1 MAKYVATTESDITVS
16 VKDAGLASTLS
27 ETKKSFDQ
35 YVKDQ
40 EKKQKELDQAQ
51 KDRDQKL
58 ERFQGQV
65 QGILPQLH
73 TAFTNINQA
82 VSSLNQR
89 LKLLEQNQTQHEE
102 LLKNTADTLK
112 DVGDASKKEG
122 GDGNFPQERPSDA
135 GQQPPLPTQTPQAQP
150 VPQAP
155 EAPRPAVQTSPTDAS
170 HTPEGTKSSKA
181 STLAA
186 EAQGSTNYDQG
197 SNPNTGEGDQ
207 GQRAQD
213 LQDALKNS
221 VAVKILE
228 SIRDFLVSSM
238 DKFEKFNDELRRTYH
253 VNGETSA
260 KIMDAT
266 LGARTAVTDSLG
278 IHQTVSDSIKAIK
291 DQVLK
296 NGVNATH
303 LADSTNALV
312 TGLDKFGVSVNR
324 ETLLAL
330 DNMKMGEASQ
340 RKMLEQIMAAQ
351 SGENTI
357 RTDTAKLS
365 QDFEKIV
372 SLAQTSMK
380 TGDET
385 AGMVSKF
392 TKDVQQMVNMGM
404 DQQRAQNLAF
414 ADLKTSLG
422 YYGGQGQDQMWK
434 NMAGFLSSAGVDV
447 TGMSSKEMQKQL
459 SEIAST
465 NESVAKNMQA
475 YAMALQQ
482 KGDDASVKMAMS
494 LMNMTSGRQGH
505 NATVGEAQG
514 GQELPWTE
522 RIKDDISATIG
533 GALTGVTSFMWGVN
547 GEGTMQDIVKKGFT
561 MVILALNA
569 QSITKAFPQVGEWLE
584 TTAKG
589 TGALSKVSG
598 KLLEFTSKGL
608 PKIAAGIQ
616 AIAGPIAGILAAIG
630 AVYKIVDS
638 WRSWW
643 REKNGREEAESE
655 ARDKGK
661 ELAEARKEMER
672 AYQSGD
678 RKSYTKLKSRVDE
691 LEQAYDDSLGTVIR
705 AKKKENESLGE
716 GIGATGGGVGG
727 AVLGF
732 KWGSKFGGSGKTKLI
747 AGAVGALL
755 GALGFGAM
763 GSGIGSAVSDD
774 DTEENRDKIRAKY
787 YSSEGNIFTQEAV
800 THVGEGNKTEAILP
814 ATKPERM
821 KALADQVKDR
831 SDIPEVS
838 REAFSAMSDSLGKDK
853 KESDKEEKAYQTIS
867 DLVSWAASK
876 KGLNYE
882 LHGVKDP
889 YTGKKWEGFVCNEL
903 VWHGLDAVGYGNL
916 AKRFMYPISTIV
928 YGYPEDPSKYP
939 WPGLLQDP
947 DWVSVPQ
954 DQIKPGMFVFTGKP
968 GTFEGNKDSD
978 AKPTHV
984 GIASSSDHY
993 WNASGSAS
1001 IYSRKDPEGFLRTRT
1016 KNNGVQ
1022 NSAWRPNRF
1031 KLAGYF
1037 KSMFGNYT
1045 DSVNAPISEPP
1056 EFTETMGDVEGTAQD
1071 LTNTVTSTV
1080 TSLAQSEAT
1089 ASTNTGAVS
1098 GRKPSTVTSLAQ
1110 SEATASTNTGAV
1122 SGRKPSSFAEVVREL
1137 DETYKYFMDKPRQD
1151 MKLKQDL
1158 ILGILGAKR
1167 GNVLNPRELERLSR
1181 NVMAESQEVKVDGMP
1196 LQFATMREGFENYI
1210 RQLEKKYSVL
1220 GSMDA
1225 RMQLKYLTSVGEFSE
1240 TQSEAI
1246 SMQKSMKELSEQIRE
1261 LSNQVKSMNRD
1272 REVDRLRSSSMP
1284 MQSRIFA

>member
-16 VKDAGLASTLS
+16 VKDADLASTLS

-89 LKLLEQNQTQHEE
+89 LKFLEQNQTQHEE

-186 EAQGSTNYDQG
+186 EAQGSTNIDQG
-197 SNPNTGEGDQ
+197 PNPNTGEGNQ

-213 LQDALKNS
+213 LQDNS
-221 VAVKILE
+221 QIFIVAKILG
-228 SIRDFLVSSM
+228 SIRDFLVGSM

-266 LGARTAVTDSLG
+266 IGARTAVTDSLG

-296 NGVNATH
+296 NGVNATY

-385 AGMVSKF
+385 ADMVSKF

-533 GALTGVTSFMWGVN
+533 GALTGATSFMWGVS

-561 MVILALNA
+561 MVILALQA
-569 QSITKAFPQVGEWLE
+569 QMITKAFPMIGDWLE

-589 TGALSKVSG
+589 VGAVSQVSG

-661 ELAEARKEMER
+661 ELAEARKEMEK

-691 LEQAYDDSLGTVIR
+691 LEQAYDDSLGTVLR

-727 AVLGF
+727 AILGF

-747 AGAVGALL
+747 AGAVGALA

-763 GSGIGSAVSDD
+763 GSGIGSAVSDE
-774 DTEENRDKIRAKY
+774 DTAENRDAIRAKY
-787 YSSEGNIFTQEAV
+787 YSSEGNVFSQEAV
-800 THVGEGNKTEAILP
+800 THIGEGNKTEVVLP

-838 REAFSAMSDSLGKDK
+838 REAFIAMSNALRALKKEPDKKEPDKKEPDK
-853 KESDKEEKAYQTIS
+853 KESGKEEKPYQIVS
-867 DLVSWAASK
+867 DLVNWAASK

-903 VWHGLDAVGYGNL
+903 VWHGLDAIGYGKL

-928 YGYPEDPSKYP
+928 YGYPENPSKYP

-968 GTFEGNKDSD
+968 GAFEGNKDSD

-1001 IYSRKDPEGFLRTRT
+1001 IYSRSDPEGFLRTRT
-1016 KNNGVQ
+1016 KNNGVR
-1022 NSAWRPNRF
+1022 NSAWKPNRF

-1071 LTNTVTSTV
+1071 LTSTV

-1098 GRKPSTVTSLAQ
+1098 GRKPI
-1110 SEATASTNTGAV
+1110 NFG
-1122 SGRKPSSFAEVVREL
+1122 EVVREL
-1137 DETYKYFMDKPRQD
+1137 DETYKYFIDNPHRD
-1151 MKLKQDL
+1151 RKLKQDL

-1167 GNVLNPRELERLSR
+1167 GDVLNPRELERLSR
-1181 NVMAESQEVKVDGMP
+1181 NVMAESQEVQVNGTP

-1210 RQLEKKYSVL
+1210 RQLEEKYAVL

-1284 MQSRIFA
+1284 MQSKIFA

>member
-16 VKDAGLASTLS
+16 VKDADLASTLS

-82 VSSLNQR
+82 VNSLNQR
-89 LKLLEQNQTQHEE
+89 LKFLEQNQTQHEE

-186 EAQGSTNYDQG
+186 EAQGSTNIDQG
-197 SNPNTGEGDQ
+197 PNPNTGEGNQ

-213 LQDALKNS
+213 LQDNS
-221 VAVKILE
+221 QIFIVAKILE
-228 SIRDFLVSSM
+228 SIRDFMIRSM

-266 LGARTAVTDSLG
+266 IGARTAVTDSLG

-296 NGVNATH
+296 NGVNATY

-465 NESVAKNMQA
+465 NESVAKNIQA

-514 GQELPWTE
+514 GQEIPWTE

-533 GALTGVTSFMWGVN
+533 GALTGATSFLWGVN

-638 WRSWW
+638 WRGWW

-661 ELAEARKEMER
+661 ELAEARKEMEK

-732 KWGSKFGGSGKTKLI
+732 KLGSKFGGSGKTKLI
-747 AGAVGALL
+747 AGAAGALA

-763 GSGIGSAVSDD
+763 GSGIGSGVSDD

-831 SDIPEVS
+831 SDIPESS
-838 REAFSAMSDSLGKDK
+838 REAFSAMSDSLEKDK
-853 KESDKEEKAYQTIS
+853 KESDKEEKAYQVIS

-903 VWHGLDAVGYGNL
+903 VWHGLDAIGYGNL

-928 YGYPEDPSKYP
+928 YGYPENPSKYP

-1071 LTNTVTSTV
+1071 LTNTVINTV

-1089 ASTNTGAVS
+1089 A
-1098 GRKPSTVTSLAQ
+1098 P
-1110 SEATASTNTGAV
+1110 TNTGAV

-1210 RQLEKKYSVL
+1210 RQLEEKYSVL

-1284 MQSRIFA
+1284 MQSKIFA

>member
-16 VKDAGLASTLS
+16 VKDADLASTLS

-82 VSSLNQR
+82 VNSLNQR

-112 DVGDASKKEG
+112 DVEDASKKEG
-122 GDGNFPQERPSDA
+122 GDGNFPKERPSDA
-135 GQQPPLPTQTPQAQP
+135 GQQSPLPTQTPQAQP

-155 EAPRPAVQTSPTDAS
+155 EAPRPAAPAVHSSPTDAS

-186 EAQGSTNYDQG
+186 EAQGSTNVDQG
-197 SNPNTGEGDQ
+197 SNTNTGEGSQ

-278 IHQTVSDSIKAIK
+278 IHITVSDSIKAIK

-296 NGVNATH
+296 NGLNATH

-385 AGMVSKF
+385 ADMVSKF

-494 LMNMTSGRQGH
+494 LMNLTSGRQGH

-533 GALTGVTSFMWGVN
+533 GALTGAISFMWGVN

-608 PKIAAGIQ
+608 PKIATGLKAL
-616 AIAGPIAGILAAIG
+616 AGPLVGILAAIG

-638 WRSWW
+638 WKGWW
-643 REKNGREEAESE
+643 REKNGREEAENE

-661 ELAEARKEMER
+661 ELAEARKEMEK

-716 GIGATGGGVGG
+716 GIGATGGGLTG
-727 AVLGF
+727 AAVGF
-732 KWGSKFGGSGKTKLI
+732 KLGSKFGGTGKGKLI
-747 AGAVGALL
+747 AGALGALV
-755 GALGFGAM
+755 GALGFGAV
-763 GSGIGSAVSDD
+763 GGGIGSGVSDE

-800 THVGEGNKTEAILP
+800 THVGEGNKTEAVLP

-831 SDIPEVS
+831 SDIPESS

-867 DLVSWAASK
+867 DLVNWAASK

-903 VWHGLDAVGYGNL
+903 VWHGLDAIGYGKL

-928 YGYPEDPSKYP
+928 YGYPENPSKYP

-1001 IYSRKDPEGFLRTRT
+1001 IYSRNDPEGFLRTRT

-1022 NSAWRPNRF
+1022 NSAWKPNRF

-1071 LTNTVTSTV
+1071 IISLNPPESAASMNTGVVSGRK
-1080 TSLAQSEAT
+1080 EAT
-1089 ASTNTGAVS
+1089 ASTNTGVVS
-1098 GRKPSTVTSLAQ
+1098 GRKPS
-1110 SEATASTNTGAV
+1110 N
-1122 SGRKPSSFAEVVREL
+1122 FAEVIREL
-1137 DETYKYFMDKPRQD
+1137 DKTYKYFMDNPHRD
-1151 MKLKQDL
+1151 RRLKQDL

-1167 GNVLNPRELERLSR
+1167 GDVLNPIELERLSR

-1210 RQLEKKYSVL
+1210 RQLEEKYSVL

-1225 RMQLKYLTSVGEFSE
+1225 KTQLKYLTSIGEFSE

>member
-1 MAKYVATTESDITVS
+1 MAKYVATTESGITVS
-16 VKDAGLASTLS
+16 VKDADLASTLS

-82 VSSLNQR
+82 VNSLNQR

-122 GDGNFPQERPSDA
+122 GDGNFPQEQHSDA

-150 VPQAP
+150 APQAP

-186 EAQGSTNYDQG
+186 EAQGSTNVDQG

-266 LGARTAVTDSLG
+266 LGARTAVADSLE
-278 IHQTVSDSIKAIK
+278 IHMTVSDSIKAIK

-330 DNMKMGEASQ
+330 DNMKMGESSQ

-385 AGMVSKF
+385 ADMVSKF

-447 TGMSSKEMQKQL
+447 TGMSSKQMQKQL

-465 NESVAKNMQA
+465 NEAVAKNMQA

-589 TGALSKVSG
+589 TGAMSKVSG

-608 PKIAAGIQ
+608 PKIANGLKAL
-616 AIAGPIAGILAAIG
+616 AGPLVGILAAIG

-638 WRSWW
+638 WKGWW

-661 ELAEARKEMER
+661 ELAEARKEMEK

-678 RKSYTKLKSRVDE
+678 RKSYTKLQSRVDE
-691 LEQAYDDSLGTVIR
+691 LEQAYDESLGTVIR

-727 AVLGF
+727 AIIGF
-732 KWGSKFGGSGKTKLI
+732 RTASKFGGTGKGKLI
-747 AGAVGALL
+747 AGSVGALL

-763 GSGIGSAVSDD
+763 GSGIGSAVSDE

-787 YSSEGNIFTQEAV
+787 YSSEGNIFSQEAV
-800 THVGEGNKTEAILP
+800 THIGEGNKTEVVLP

-831 SDIPEVS
+831 SDIPESS
-838 REAFSAMSDSLGKDK
+838 REAFSAMSNALRAIK
-853 KESDKEEKAYQTIS
+853 KESDKEESDKKETAYQAIS
-867 DLVSWAASK
+867 ALVDWAASK

-903 VWHGLDAVGYGNL
+903 VWHGLDAIGYGKL

-1016 KNNGVQ
+1016 KNNGVR
-1022 NSAWRPNRF
+1022 NSAWKPNRF

-1056 EFTETMGDVEGTAQD
+1056 EFTETMGDEEASATPT
-1071 LTNTVTSTV
+1071 TNPV
-1080 TSLAQSEAT
+1080 TSLAQAEAT
-1089 ASTNTGAVS
+1089 ASMNTGEVS
-1098 GRKPSTVTSLAQ
+1098 KRKPI
-1110 SEATASTNTGAV
+1110 NFG
-1122 SGRKPSSFAEVVREL
+1122 EVVREL
-1137 DETYKYFMDKPRQD
+1137 DETYKYFIDNPHRD
-1151 MKLKQDL
+1151 GKLKQDL

-1167 GNVLNPRELERLSR
+1167 GDVLNPRELERLSR

-1210 RQLEKKYSVL
+1210 KQLEEKYAVL
-1220 GSMDA
+1220 ESMDA
-1225 RMQLKYLTSVGEFSE
+1225 RMQLKYLTSIGEFSDR
-1240 TQSEAI
+1240 QSEAI

-1272 REVDRLRSSSMP
+1272 REVDRLRSASIP
-1284 MQSRIFA
+1284 MQSKIFA

>member
-1 MAKYVATTESDITVS
+1 MAKYVATTESEITVS
-16 VKDAGLASTLS
+16 VKDADLASTLS

-40 EKKQKELDQAQ
+40 EKKQKKLDQAQ

-112 DVGDASKKEG
+112 DVEDASKKEG
-122 GDGNFPQERPSDA
+122 GDGNFPQEQQSNA
-135 GQQPPLPTQTPQAQP
+135 GQPPLPTQTPQAQP

-155 EAPRPAVQTSPTDAS
+155 EAPRPAVHSSPTDAS

-186 EAQGSTNYDQG
+186 EAQGSTNVDQG
-197 SNPNTGEGDQ
+197 SNTNTGEGDQ

-213 LQDALKNS
+213 LQDAIKNS

-296 NGVNATH
+296 NGLNATH

-385 AGMVSKF
+385 ANMVSKF

-533 GALTGVTSFMWGVN
+533 GALTGATSFMWGVG

-561 MVILALNA
+561 MVILALQA
-569 QSITKAFPQVGEWLE
+569 QAITKSFPQVGEWLE

-598 KLLEFTSKGL
+598 KLLEFTSKSL
-608 PKIAAGIQ
+608 PKIANGIL
-616 AIAGPIAGILAAIG
+616 AIAGPLVGILATIG
-630 AVYKIVDS
+630 TVSKMVDA
-638 WRSWW
+638 WKGWW
-643 REKNGREEAESE
+643 WDKNGREEAENG

-661 ELAEARKEMER
+661 ELAEARKEMEK

-691 LEQAYDDSLGTVIR
+691 LEQAYDESLGTVIR

-716 GIGATGGGVGG
+716 GIGATGGGLAG
-727 AVLGF
+727 AATGF
-732 KWGSKFGGSGKTKLI
+732 YLGSKFGGSLKTKVI

-755 GALGFGAM
+755 GAFGFGAM
-763 GSGIGSAVSDD
+763 GSGIGSGVSDE

-787 YSSEGNIFTQEAV
+787 YSSEGNVFSQEAV
-800 THVGEGNKTEAILP
+800 THIGEGNKTEVVLP

-821 KALADQVKDR
+821 KDLADQIKDR

-838 REAFSAMSDSLGKDK
+838 REAFSAMSNALRTLK
-853 KESDKEEKAYQTIS
+853 KESDKEESDKKSYKEEKSYQIIS

-903 VWHGLDAVGYGNL
+903 VWHGLDAIGYGKL

-928 YGYPEDPSKYP
+928 YGYPENPSKYP

-1022 NSAWRPNRF
+1022 NSAWKPNRF

-1056 EFTETMGDVEGTAQD
+1056 EFTETMGDVEGTAQE
-1071 LTNTVTSTV
+1071 LTSTV

-1098 GRKPSTVTSLAQ
+1098 GRKPI
-1110 SEATASTNTGAV
+1110 NFG
-1122 SGRKPSSFAEVVREL
+1122 EVIREL
-1137 DETYKYFMDKPRQD
+1137 DETYKYFMDNPRQD

-1210 RQLEKKYSVL
+1210 RQLEEKYSVL

-1240 TQSEAI
+1240 KQSEAI
-1246 SMQKSMKELSEQIRE
+1246 SMQKSMKELSDQIRE

>member
-16 VKDAGLASTLS
+16 VKDADLASTLS

-82 VSSLNQR
+82 VNSLNQR

-112 DVGDASKKEG
+112 DVEDASKKEG
-122 GDGNFPQERPSDA
+122 GDGNFPKERPSDA
-135 GQQPPLPTQTPQAQP
+135 GQQSPLPTQTPQAQP

-155 EAPRPAVQTSPTDAS
+155 EAPRPAAPAVHSSPTDAS

-186 EAQGSTNYDQG
+186 EAQGSTNVDQG
-197 SNPNTGEGDQ
+197 SNTNTGEGSQ

-278 IHQTVSDSIKAIK
+278 IHITVSDSIKAIK

-296 NGVNATH
+296 NGLNATH

-385 AGMVSKF
+385 ADMVSKF

-494 LMNMTSGRQGH
+494 LMNLTSGRQGH

-533 GALTGVTSFMWGVN
+533 GALTGAISFMWGVN

-608 PKIAAGIQ
+608 PKIATGLKAL
-616 AIAGPIAGILAAIG
+616 AGPLVGILAAIG

-638 WRSWW
+638 WKGWW
-643 REKNGREEAESE
+643 REKNGREEAENE

-661 ELAEARKEMER
+661 ELAEARKEMEK

-716 GIGATGGGVGG
+716 GIGATGGGLTG
-727 AVLGF
+727 AAAGF
-732 KWGSKFGGSGKTKLI
+732 KLGSKFGGTGKGKLI
-747 AGAVGALL
+747 AGALGALV

-763 GSGIGSAVSDD
+763 GGGIGSGVSDE

-800 THVGEGNKTEAILP
+800 THVGEGNKTEAVLP

-831 SDIPEVS
+831 SDIPESS

-867 DLVSWAASK
+867 DLVNWAASK

-903 VWHGLDAVGYGNL
+903 VWHGLDAIGYGKL

-928 YGYPEDPSKYP
+928 YGYPENPSKYP

-1001 IYSRKDPEGFLRTRT
+1001 IYSRNDPEGFLRTRT

-1022 NSAWRPNRF
+1022 NSAWKPNRF

-1071 LTNTVTSTV
+1071 IISLNPPESAASMNTGVVSGRK
-1080 TSLAQSEAT
+1080 EAT
-1089 ASTNTGAVS
+1089 ASTNTGVVS
-1098 GRKPSTVTSLAQ
+1098 GRKPS
-1110 SEATASTNTGAV
+1110 N
-1122 SGRKPSSFAEVVREL
+1122 FAEVIREL
-1137 DETYKYFMDKPRQD
+1137 DKTYKYFMDNPHRD
-1151 MKLKQDL
+1151 RRLKQDL

-1167 GNVLNPRELERLSR
+1167 GDVLNPIELERLSR

-1210 RQLEKKYSVL
+1210 RQLEEKYSVL

-1225 RMQLKYLTSVGEFSE
+1225 KTQLKYLTSVGEFSE

>member
-16 VKDAGLASTLS
+16 VKDADLASTLS

-82 VSSLNQR
+82 VNSLNQR

-122 GDGNFPQERPSDA
+122 GDGNFPKERPSDA
-135 GQQPPLPTQTPQAQP
+135 GQQSPLPTQTPQAQP

-155 EAPRPAVQTSPTDAS
+155 EAPRPAAPAVHSSPTDAS

-186 EAQGSTNYDQG
+186 EAQGSTNVDQG
-197 SNPNTGEGDQ
+197 SNTNTGEGSQ

-278 IHQTVSDSIKAIK
+278 IHITVSDSIKAIK

-296 NGVNATH
+296 NGLNATH

-385 AGMVSKF
+385 ADMVSKF
-392 TKDVQQMVNMGM
+392 TKDVQHMVNMGM

-494 LMNMTSGRQGH
+494 LRHMTSGRQGH

-533 GALTGVTSFMWGVN
+533 GALTGAISFMWGVN

-608 PKIAAGIQ
+608 PKIATGLKAL
-616 AIAGPIAGILAAIG
+616 AGPLVGILAAIG

-638 WRSWW
+638 WKGWW
-643 REKNGREEAESE
+643 REKNGREEAENE

-661 ELAEARKEMER
+661 ELAEARKEMEK

-716 GIGATGGGVGG
+716 GIGATGGGLTG
-727 AVLGF
+727 AAAGF
-732 KWGSKFGGSGKTKLI
+732 KLGSKFGGTGKGKLI
-747 AGAVGALL
+747 AGALGALV

-763 GSGIGSAVSDD
+763 GGGIGSGVSDE

-800 THVGEGNKTEAILP
+800 THVGEGNKTEAVLP

-831 SDIPEVS
+831 SDIPESS

-867 DLVSWAASK
+867 DLVNWAASK

-903 VWHGLDAVGYGNL
+903 VWHGLDAIGYGKL

-928 YGYPEDPSKYP
+928 YGYPENPSKYP

-1001 IYSRKDPEGFLRTRT
+1001 IYSRNDPEGFLRTRT

-1022 NSAWRPNRF
+1022 NSAWKPNRF

-1071 LTNTVTSTV
+1071 IISLNPPESAASMNTGVVSGRK
-1080 TSLAQSEAT
+1080 EAT
-1089 ASTNTGAVS
+1089 ASTNTGVVS
-1098 GRKPSTVTSLAQ
+1098 GRKPS
-1110 SEATASTNTGAV
+1110 N
-1122 SGRKPSSFAEVVREL
+1122 FAEIIREL
-1137 DETYKYFMDKPRQD
+1137 DKTYKYFMDNPHRD
-1151 MKLKQDL
+1151 RRLKQDL

-1167 GNVLNPRELERLSR
+1167 GDVLNPIELERLSR

-1210 RQLEKKYSVL
+1210 RQLEEKYSVL

-1225 RMQLKYLTSVGEFSE
+1225 KTQLKYLTSIGEFSE

>member
-16 VKDAGLASTLS
+16 VKDADLASTLS

-82 VSSLNQR
+82 VNSLNQR

-112 DVGDASKKEG
+112 DVEDASKKEG
-122 GDGNFPQERPSDA
+122 GDGNFPKERPSDA
-135 GQQPPLPTQTPQAQP
+135 GQQSPLPTQTPQAQP

-155 EAPRPAVQTSPTDAS
+155 EAPRPAAPAVHSSPTDAS

-186 EAQGSTNYDQG
+186 EAQGSTNVDQG
-197 SNPNTGEGDQ
+197 SNTNTGEGSQ

-278 IHQTVSDSIKAIK
+278 IHITVSDSIKAIK

-296 NGVNATH
+296 NGLNATH

-385 AGMVSKF
+385 ADMVSKF

-494 LMNMTSGRQGH
+494 LMNLTSGRQGH

-533 GALTGVTSFMWGVN
+533 GALTGAISFMWGVN

-608 PKIAAGIQ
+608 PKIATGLKAL
-616 AIAGPIAGILAAIG
+616 AGPLVGILAAIG

-638 WRSWW
+638 WKGWW
-643 REKNGREEAESE
+643 REKNGREEAENE

-661 ELAEARKEMER
+661 ELAEARKEMEK

-716 GIGATGGGVGG
+716 GIGATGGGLTG
-727 AVLGF
+727 AAAGF
-732 KWGSKFGGSGKTKLI
+732 KLGSKFGGTGKGKLI
-747 AGAVGALL
+747 AGALGALV
-755 GALGFGAM
+755 GALGFGAV
-763 GSGIGSAVSDD
+763 GGGIGSGVSDE

-800 THVGEGNKTEAILP
+800 THVGEGNKTEAVLP

-831 SDIPEVS
+831 SDIPESS

-867 DLVSWAASK
+867 DLVNWAASK

-903 VWHGLDAVGYGNL
+903 VWHGLDAIGYGKL

-928 YGYPEDPSKYP
+928 YGYPENPSKYP

-1001 IYSRKDPEGFLRTRT
+1001 IYSRNDPEGFLRTRT

-1022 NSAWRPNRF
+1022 NSAWKPNRF

-1071 LTNTVTSTV
+1071 IISLNPPESAASMNTGVVSGRK
-1080 TSLAQSEAT
+1080 EAT
-1089 ASTNTGAVS
+1089 ASTNTGVVS
-1098 GRKPSTVTSLAQ
+1098 GRK
-1110 SEATASTNTGAV
+1110 
-1122 SGRKPSSFAEVVREL
+1122 SSNFAEVVREL
-1137 DETYKYFMDKPRQD
+1137 DKTYKYFMDNPHRD
-1151 MKLKQDL
+1151 RRLKQDL

-1167 GNVLNPRELERLSR
+1167 GDVLNPIELGRLSR

-1210 RQLEKKYSVL
+1210 RQLEEKYSVL

-1225 RMQLKYLTSVGEFSE
+1225 KTQLKYLTSIGEFSE

>member
-16 VKDAGLASTLS
+16 VKDADLASTLS

-82 VSSLNQR
+82 VNSLNQR

-112 DVGDASKKEG
+112 DVEDASKKEG
-122 GDGNFPQERPSDA
+122 GDGNFPKERPSDA
-135 GQQPPLPTQTPQAQP
+135 GQPPLPTQTPQA
-150 VPQAP
+150 VPAQQAP
-155 EAPRPAVQTSPTDAS
+155 EAPRPAVHSSPTDAS

-186 EAQGSTNYDQG
+186 EAQGSTNFDQG
-197 SNPNTGEGDQ
+197 SNTNTGEGDQ

-213 LQDALKNS
+213 LQENS
-221 VAVKILE
+221 QIFIIAKILG
-228 SIRDFLVSSM
+228 SIRDFLVGSM

-266 LGARTAVTDSLG
+266 IGARTAVTDSLG
-278 IHQTVSDSIKAIK
+278 IHITVSDSIKAIK

-296 NGVNATH
+296 NGLNATH

-385 AGMVSKF
+385 ADMVSKF

-482 KGDDASVKMAMS
+482 KGDDASVKMATS

-522 RIKDDISATIG
+522 RIKDDISAAVG
-533 GALTGVTSFMWGVN
+533 GALTGATSFMWGVS

-561 MVILALNA
+561 MVILALQA
-569 QSITKAFPQVGEWLE
+569 QMITKAFPMIGDWLE

-589 TGALSKVSG
+589 VGALSSVSG

-608 PKIAAGIQ
+608 PKIAQGIQ

-638 WRSWW
+638 WRGWW
-643 REKNGREEAESE
+643 REKNGREEAENE

-661 ELAEARKEMER
+661 ELAEARKEMEK

-727 AVLGF
+727 AIIGF
-732 KWGSKFGGSGKTKLI
+732 KAASKFGGTGKGKLI
-747 AGAVGALL
+747 AGALGALV

-763 GSGIGSAVSDD
+763 GSGIGSGVSDD
-774 DTEENRDKIRAKY
+774 DTKENRDEIRAKY
-787 YSSEGNIFTQEAV
+787 YSSEGNVFSQEAV
-800 THVGEGNKTEAILP
+800 THIGEGNKTEVVLP

-821 KALADQVKDR
+821 KDLADQVKDR

-838 REAFSAMSDSLGKDK
+838 REAFSAMSNALRALK
-853 KESDKEEKAYQTIS
+853 KESDKEEKPYQAIS
-867 DLVSWAASK
+867 DLVNWAASK

-903 VWHGLDAVGYGNL
+903 VWHGLDAIGYGKL

-928 YGYPEDPSKYP
+928 YGYPENPSKYP

-968 GTFEGNKDSD
+968 GTFSGNKDSD

-1001 IYSRKDPEGFLRTRT
+1001 IYSRNDPEGFLRTRT
-1016 KNNGVQ
+1016 KNNGVR
-1022 NSAWRPNRF
+1022 NSAWKPNRF

-1071 LTNTVTSTV
+1071 LT
-1080 TSLAQSEAT
+1080 SLAQSEAT

-1098 GRKPSTVTSLAQ
+1098 GRKPS
-1110 SEATASTNTGAV
+1110 N
-1122 SGRKPSSFAEVVREL
+1122 FAEVVREL
-1137 DETYKYFMDKPRQD
+1137 DETYKYFMDNPHRD
-1151 MKLKQDL
+1151 RKLKQDL

-1167 GNVLNPRELERLSR
+1167 GNVLNPTELERLSR

-1210 RQLEKKYSVL
+1210 RQLEEKYSVL

-1225 RMQLKYLTSVGEFSE
+1225 RMQLKYLTSIGEFSE

>member
-16 VKDAGLASTLS
+16 VKDADLASTLS

-82 VSSLNQR
+82 VNSLNQR
-89 LKLLEQNQTQHEE
+89 LKFLEQNQTQHEE

-186 EAQGSTNYDQG
+186 EAQGSTNFDQG

-296 NGVNATH
+296 NGLNATH

-465 NESVAKNMQA
+465 NESVAKNIQA

-533 GALTGVTSFMWGVN
+533 GALTGATSFLWSVN

-589 TGALSKVSG
+589 TGAMSKVSG

-608 PKIAAGIQ
+608 PKIATGIQ
-616 AIAGPIAGILAAIG
+616 AIAGPVAGILAAIG

-638 WRSWW
+638 WRGWW

-661 ELAEARKEMER
+661 ELAEARKEMEK

-705 AKKKENESLGE
+705 AKKRENESLGE
-716 GIGATGGGVGG
+716 GIGATGGGLAG
-727 AVLGF
+727 AAIGF

-747 AGAVGALL
+747 AGAVGALA

-763 GSGIGSAVSDD
+763 GSGIGSGVSDD

-831 SDIPEVS
+831 SDIPESS
-838 REAFSAMSDSLGKDK
+838 REAFSAMSDSLEKDK

-903 VWHGLDAVGYGNL
+903 VWHGLDAIGYGNL

-928 YGYPEDPSKYP
+928 YGYPENPSKYP

-1071 LTNTVTSTV
+1071 LTNTVTS
-1080 TSLAQSEAT
+1080 LAQSEAT

-1098 GRKPSTVTSLAQ
+1098 GRKQ
-1110 SEATASTNTGAV
+1110 IN
-1122 SGRKPSSFAEVVREL
+1122 FAEVVREL

-1196 LQFATMREGFENYI
+1196 LQFATMREGLENYI
-1210 RQLEKKYSVL
+1210 RQLEEKYSVL

-1240 TQSEAI
+1240 KQSEAI

>member
-16 VKDAGLASTLS
+16 VKDADLASTLS

-82 VSSLNQR
+82 VNSLNQR

-112 DVGDASKKEG
+112 DVEDASKKEG
-122 GDGNFPQERPSDA
+122 GDGNFPKERPSDA
-135 GQQPPLPTQTPQAQP
+135 GQQSPLPTQTPQAQP

-155 EAPRPAVQTSPTDAS
+155 EAPRPAAPAVHSSPTDAS

-186 EAQGSTNYDQG
+186 EAQGSTNVDQG
-197 SNPNTGEGDQ
+197 SNTNTGEGSQ

-278 IHQTVSDSIKAIK
+278 IHITVSDSIKAIK

-296 NGVNATH
+296 NGLNATH

-385 AGMVSKF
+385 ADMVSKF

-494 LMNMTSGRQGH
+494 LMNLTSGRQGH

-533 GALTGVTSFMWGVN
+533 GALTGAISFMWGVN

-608 PKIAAGIQ
+608 PKIATGLKAL
-616 AIAGPIAGILAAIG
+616 AGPLVGILAAIG

-638 WRSWW
+638 WKGWW
-643 REKNGREEAESE
+643 REKNGREEAENE

-661 ELAEARKEMER
+661 ELAEARKEMEK

-716 GIGATGGGVGG
+716 GIGATGGGLTG
-727 AVLGF
+727 AAAGF
-732 KWGSKFGGSGKTKLI
+732 KLGSKFGGTGKGKLI
-747 AGAVGALL
+747 AGALGALV
-755 GALGFGAM
+755 GALGFGAV
-763 GSGIGSAVSDD
+763 GGGIGSGVSDE

-800 THVGEGNKTEAILP
+800 THVGEGNKTEAVLP

-831 SDIPEVS
+831 SDIPESS

-867 DLVSWAASK
+867 DLVNWAASK

-903 VWHGLDAVGYGNL
+903 VWHGLDALGYGKL

-928 YGYPEDPSKYP
+928 YGYPENPSKYP

-1001 IYSRKDPEGFLRTRT
+1001 IYSRNDPEGFLRTRT

-1022 NSAWRPNRF
+1022 NSAWKPNRF

-1071 LTNTVTSTV
+1071 IISLNPPESAASMNTGVVSGRK
-1080 TSLAQSEAT
+1080 EAT
-1089 ASTNTGAVS
+1089 ASTNTGVVS
-1098 GRKPSTVTSLAQ
+1098 GRKPS
-1110 SEATASTNTGAV
+1110 N
-1122 SGRKPSSFAEVVREL
+1122 FAEIIREL
-1137 DETYKYFMDKPRQD
+1137 DKTYKYFMDNPHRD
-1151 MKLKQDL
+1151 RRLKQDL

-1167 GNVLNPRELERLSR
+1167 GDVLNPIELERLSR

-1210 RQLEKKYSVL
+1210 RQLEEKYSVL

-1225 RMQLKYLTSVGEFSE
+1225 KTQLKYLTSIGEFSE

>member
-16 VKDAGLASTLS
+16 VKDADLASTLS

-82 VSSLNQR
+82 VNSLNQR
-89 LKLLEQNQTQHEE
+89 LKFLEQNQTQHEE

-135 GQQPPLPTQTPQAQP
+135 GQPPLPTQTPQAQP

-186 EAQGSTNYDQG
+186 EAQGSTNFDQG

-296 NGVNATH
+296 NGLNATH

-404 DQQRAQNLAF
+404 DQQRAQDLAF

-533 GALTGVTSFMWGVN
+533 GALTGATSFLWGVN

-616 AIAGPIAGILAAIG
+616 AIAGPVAGILAAIG

-661 ELAEARKEMER
+661 ELAEARKEMEK

-705 AKKKENESLGE
+705 AKKRENESLGE

-747 AGAVGALL
+747 AGALGALV

-763 GSGIGSAVSDD
+763 GSGIGSGVSDD

-838 REAFSAMSDSLGKDK
+838 REAFSAMSDSLEKDK

-903 VWHGLDAVGYGNL
+903 VWHGLDAIGYGNL

-928 YGYPEDPSKYP
+928 YGYPENPSKYP

-1098 GRKPSTVTSLAQ
+1098 GRKPS
-1110 SEATASTNTGAV
+1110 
-1122 SGRKPSSFAEVVREL
+1122 SFAEVVREL

-1167 GNVLNPRELERLSR
+1167 GNVLNPKELERLSR

-1210 RQLEKKYSVL
+1210 RQLEEKYSVL

-1240 TQSEAI
+1240 KQSEAI

>member
-16 VKDAGLASTLS
+16 VKDADLASTLS

-40 EKKQKELDQAQ
+40 EKKQKELDLAQ

-82 VSSLNQR
+82 VNSLNQR

-122 GDGNFPQERPSDA
+122 GDGNFPQEQQSNA
-135 GQQPPLPTQTPQAQP
+135 GQPPLPTQTPQAQP
-150 VPQAP
+150 APQAS
-155 EAPRPAVQTSPTDAS
+155 EAPRPAVHSSPTDAS

-186 EAQGSTNYDQG
+186 EAQGNTNFDQG
-197 SNPNTGEGDQ
+197 PNPNTGEGEQ
-207 GQRAQD
+207 SQRAQD
-213 LQDALKNS
+213 LQDAIKNS

-266 LGARTAVTDSLG
+266 LGAREAVADSLG

-296 NGVNATH
+296 NGLNATH

-385 AGMVSKF
+385 ANMVSKF

-494 LMNMTSGRQGH
+494 LMNLTSGRQGH

-522 RIKDDISATIG
+522 RIKDDISATVG
-533 GALTGVTSFMWGVN
+533 GALTGAISFMWGVN

-608 PKIAAGIQ
+608 PKIATGLKAL
-616 AIAGPIAGILAAIG
+616 AGPLVGILAAIG
-630 AVYKIVDS
+630 AVYKIVDA
-638 WRSWW
+638 WKGWW

-661 ELAEARKEMER
+661 ELAEARKEMEK

-716 GIGATGGGVGG
+716 GIGATGGGLAG
-727 AVLGF
+727 AAAGF
-732 KWGSKFGGSGKTKLI
+732 YAGSKFGWSGKTKLI
-747 AGAVGALL
+747 AGSVGALV

-763 GSGIGSAVSDD
+763 GGGIGSAVSDE
-774 DTEENRDKIRAKY
+774 DTAENRDKIRAKY
-787 YSSEGNIFTQEAV
+787 YSSEGNVFSQEAV
-800 THVGEGNKTEAILP
+800 THIGEGNKTEVVLP

-821 KALADQVKDR
+821 KDLADQVKDR

-838 REAFSAMSDSLGKDK
+838 REAFSAMSNALRALKEESDKKESYKEGPGK
-853 KESDKEEKAYQTIS
+853 KESDKEENPYQIVS

-903 VWHGLDAVGYGNL
+903 VWHGLDAIGYGKL

-968 GTFEGNKDSD
+968 GAFEGNKDSD

-1022 NSAWRPNRF
+1022 NSAWKPNRF

-1071 LTNTVTSTV
+1071 LASTV

-1098 GRKPSTVTSLAQ
+1098 GRKPS
-1110 SEATASTNTGAV
+1110 N
-1122 SGRKPSSFAEVVREL
+1122 FAEVVREL
-1137 DETYKYFMDKPRQD
+1137 DETYKYFMDNPYRD
-1151 MKLKQDL
+1151 GKLKQDL

-1167 GNVLNPRELERLSR
+1167 GDVLNPRELERLSR

-1210 RQLEKKYSVL
+1210 KQLEKKYSVL

-1225 RMQLKYLTSVGEFSE
+1225 RMQLKYLTSIGEFSDK
-1240 TQSEAI
+1240 QSEAI

-1272 REVDRLRSSSMP
+1272 REVVRLRSSSMP

>member
-16 VKDAGLASTLS
+16 VKDADLASTLS

-82 VSSLNQR
+82 VNSLNQR

-122 GDGNFPQERPSDA
+122 GDGNFPKERPSDA
-135 GQQPPLPTQTPQAQP
+135 GQQSPLPTQTPQAQP

-155 EAPRPAVQTSPTDAS
+155 EAPRPAAPAVHSSPTDAS

-186 EAQGSTNYDQG
+186 EAQGSTNVDQG
-197 SNPNTGEGDQ
+197 SNTNTGEGSQ

-278 IHQTVSDSIKAIK
+278 IHITVSDSIKAIK

-296 NGVNATH
+296 NGLNATH

-385 AGMVSKF
+385 ADMVSKF

-404 DQQRAQNLAF
+404 DQQRAQDLAF

-494 LMNMTSGRQGH
+494 LMNLTSGRQGH

-533 GALTGVTSFMWGVN
+533 GALTGAISFMWGVN

-608 PKIAAGIQ
+608 PKIATGLKAL
-616 AIAGPIAGILAAIG
+616 AGPLVGILAAIG

-638 WRSWW
+638 WKGWW
-643 REKNGREEAESE
+643 REKNGREEAENE

-661 ELAEARKEMER
+661 ELAEARKEMEK

-716 GIGATGGGVGG
+716 GIGATGGGLTG
-727 AVLGF
+727 AAAGF
-732 KWGSKFGGSGKTKLI
+732 KLGSKFGGTGKGKLI
-747 AGAVGALL
+747 AGALGALV

-763 GSGIGSAVSDD
+763 GGGIGSGVSDE

-800 THVGEGNKTEAILP
+800 THVGEGNKTEAVLP

-831 SDIPEVS
+831 SDIPESS

-867 DLVSWAASK
+867 DLVNWAASK

-903 VWHGLDAVGYGNL
+903 VWHGLDAIGYGKL

-928 YGYPEDPSKYP
+928 YGYPENPSKYP

-1001 IYSRKDPEGFLRTRT
+1001 IYSRNDPEGFLRTRT

-1022 NSAWRPNRF
+1022 NSAWKPNRF

-1071 LTNTVTSTV
+1071 IISLNPPESAASMNTGVVSGRK
-1080 TSLAQSEAT
+1080 EAT
-1089 ASTNTGAVS
+1089 ASTNTGVVS
-1098 GRKPSTVTSLAQ
+1098 GRK
-1110 SEATASTNTGAV
+1110 
-1122 SGRKPSSFAEVVREL
+1122 SSNFAEVIREL
-1137 DETYKYFMDKPRQD
+1137 DKTYKYFMDNPHRD
-1151 MKLKQDL
+1151 RRLKQDL

-1167 GNVLNPRELERLSR
+1167 GDVLNPIELERLSR

-1210 RQLEKKYSVL
+1210 RQLEEKYSVL

-1225 RMQLKYLTSVGEFSE
+1225 KTQLKYLTSIGEFSE

>member
-16 VKDAGLASTLS
+16 VKDADLASTLS

-82 VSSLNQR
+82 VNSLNQR
-89 LKLLEQNQTQHEE
+89 LKFLEQNQTQHEE

-296 NGVNATH
+296 NGLNATH

-385 AGMVSKF
+385 ADMVSKF

-514 GQELPWTE
+514 GQEIPWTE

-533 GALTGVTSFMWGVN
+533 GALTGATSFLWGVN

-608 PKIAAGIQ
+608 PKIATGIQ
-616 AIAGPIAGILAAIG
+616 AIAGPVAGILAAIG

-661 ELAEARKEMER
+661 ELAEARKEMEK

-678 RKSYTKLKSRVDE
+678 RKSYTKLKSRVSE
-691 LEQAYDDSLGTVIR
+691 LEQAYEESLGTVIR

-716 GIGATGGGVGG
+716 GIGAAGGGVGG

-747 AGAVGALL
+747 AGAVGALA

-763 GSGIGSAVSDD
+763 GSGIGSAVSDE

-787 YSSEGNIFTQEAV
+787 YSSEGNIFSQEAV

-831 SDIPEVS
+831 SDIPESS

-903 VWHGLDAVGYGNL
+903 VWHGLDAIGYGNL

-928 YGYPEDPSKYP
+928 YGYPENPSKYP

-1071 LTNTVTSTV
+1071 LTNTVTNTV

-1098 GRKPSTVTSLAQ
+1098 GRKQ
-1110 SEATASTNTGAV
+1110 INFG
-1122 SGRKPSSFAEVVREL
+1122 EVVREL

-1167 GNVLNPRELERLSR
+1167 GDVLNPRELERLSR
-1181 NVMAESQEVKVDGMP
+1181 NVMAESQEIKVDGMP

-1210 RQLEKKYSVL
+1210 RQLEEKYSVL

-1240 TQSEAI
+1240 KQSEAI
-1246 SMQKSMKELSEQIRE
+1246 SMQKSMKELSEQIWE

>member
-16 VKDAGLASTLS
+16 VKDADLASTLS

-82 VSSLNQR
+82 VNSLNQR

-112 DVGDASKKEG
+112 DVEDASKKEG
-122 GDGNFPQERPSDA
+122 GDGNFPKERPSDA
-135 GQQPPLPTQTPQAQP
+135 GQQSPLPTQTPQAQP

-155 EAPRPAVQTSPTDAS
+155 EAPRPAAPAVHSSPTDAS

-186 EAQGSTNYDQG
+186 EAQGSTNVDQG
-197 SNPNTGEGDQ
+197 SNTNTGEGSQ

-278 IHQTVSDSIKAIK
+278 IHITVSDSIKAIK

-296 NGVNATH
+296 NGLNATH

-365 QDFEKIV
+365 QDFEKII

-385 AGMVSKF
+385 ADMVSKF

-533 GALTGVTSFMWGVN
+533 GALTGAISFMWGVN

-608 PKIAAGIQ
+608 PKIATGLKAL
-616 AIAGPIAGILAAIG
+616 AGPLVGILAAIG

-638 WRSWW
+638 WKGWW
-643 REKNGREEAESE
+643 REKNGREEAENE

-661 ELAEARKEMER
+661 ELAEARKEMEK

-716 GIGATGGGVGG
+716 GIGATGGGLTG
-727 AVLGF
+727 AAAGF
-732 KWGSKFGGSGKTKLI
+732 KLGSKFGGTGKGKLI
-747 AGAVGALL
+747 AGALGALV
-755 GALGFGAM
+755 GALGFGAV
-763 GSGIGSAVSDD
+763 GGGIGSGVSDE

-800 THVGEGNKTEAILP
+800 THVGEGNKTEAVLP

-831 SDIPEVS
+831 SDIPESS

-867 DLVSWAASK
+867 DLVNWAASK

-903 VWHGLDAVGYGNL
+903 VWHGLDAIGYGKL

-928 YGYPEDPSKYP
+928 YGYPENPSKYP

-1001 IYSRKDPEGFLRTRT
+1001 IYSRNDPEGFLKTRT

-1022 NSAWRPNRF
+1022 NSAWKPNRF

-1045 DSVNAPISEPP
+1045 DSVNPPISDPR

-1071 LTNTVTSTV
+1071 IISLNPPESAASMNTGVVSGRK
-1080 TSLAQSEAT
+1080 EAT
-1089 ASTNTGAVS
+1089 ASTNTGVVS
-1098 GRKPSTVTSLAQ
+1098 GRK
-1110 SEATASTNTGAV
+1110 
-1122 SGRKPSSFAEVVREL
+1122 SSNFAEVVREL
-1137 DETYKYFMDKPRQD
+1137 DKTYKYFMDNPHRD
-1151 MKLKQDL
+1151 RRLKQDL

-1167 GNVLNPRELERLSR
+1167 GDVLNPIELERLSR

-1210 RQLEKKYSVL
+1210 RQLEEKYSVL

-1225 RMQLKYLTSVGEFSE
+1225 KTQLKYLTSIGEFSE

>member
-16 VKDAGLASTLS
+16 VKDTDLASTLS

-40 EKKQKELDQAQ
+40 EKKRKELDRAQ
-51 KDRDQKL
+51 KARDQKL

-82 VSSLNQR
+82 VDSLNQR

-112 DVGDASKKEG
+112 DVEDASKKEE
-122 GDGNFPQERPSDA
+122 GDGNFPKEHPSDA
-135 GQQPPLPTQTPQAQP
+135 EQQSPLPTQTPQAQP
-150 VPQAP
+150 AQQAP
-155 EAPRPAVQTSPTDAS
+155 EAPKPAVHSSPTDAS

-186 EAQGSTNYDQG
+186 EAQGSTNFDQG
-197 SNPNTGEGDQ
+197 SNTNTGEGDQ
-207 GQRAQD
+207 SQRAQD
-213 LQDALKNS
+213 LQDAIKNS

-228 SIRDFLVSSM
+228 SIRDFLASSM

-266 LGARTAVTDSLG
+266 IGARTAVTDSLG

-296 NGVNATH
+296 NGLNATH

-340 RKMLEQIMAAQ
+340 REMLEQIMAAQ

-385 AGMVSKF
+385 ADMVSKF

-522 RIKDDISATIG
+522 RIKDDISATIS
-533 GALTGVTSFMWGVN
+533 GALTGATSFMWGVN

-561 MVILALNA
+561 MVILALQA
-569 QSITKAFPQVGEWLE
+569 QSLTKAFPQVGEWLE

-589 TGALSKVSG
+589 TGAMSKVSG
-598 KLLEFTSKGL
+598 KLLEFTSKSL
-608 PKIAAGIQ
+608 PKIANGIM
-616 AIAGPIAGILAAIG
+616 AIVGPLVGILATIG
-630 AVYKIVDS
+630 AVYKIAAS
-638 WRSWW
+638 WEGW
-643 REKNGREEAESE
+643 RKEKNGREEAENE

-661 ELAEARKEMER
+661 ELSEARKEMEK

-691 LEQAYDDSLGTVIR
+691 LEQAYNDSLGTVIR
-705 AKKKENESLGE
+705 AKKKENTALGE
-716 GIGATGGGVGG
+716 GIGATGGGLAG
-727 AVLGF
+727 AATGF
-732 KWGSKFGGSGKTKLI
+732 YLGSKFGGSVKSKLI
-747 AGAVGALL
+747 AGSVGALL

-763 GSGIGSAVSDD
+763 GSGIGSGVSDD
-774 DTEENRDKIRAKY
+774 DTKENRDKIRAKY
-787 YSSEGNIFTQEAV
+787 YSSEGNVFSQEAV
-800 THVGEGNKTEAILP
+800 THIGEGNKTEIVLP

-838 REAFSAMSDSLGKDK
+838 REAFSAMSNALRVLKKESDKEEPDK
-853 KESDKEEKAYQTIS
+853 KESDKEENSYQIIS

-903 VWHGLDAVGYGNL
+903 VWHGLDAIGYGKL

-928 YGYPEDPSKYP
+928 YGYPENPSKYP

-947 DWVSVPQ
+947 DWVSVPK

-1001 IYSRKDPEGFLRTRT
+1001 IYSRSDPEGFLRTRT

-1022 NSAWRPNRF
+1022 NSAWKPNRF

-1056 EFTETMGDVEGTAQD
+1056 EFTETMGDVEGTAQN
-1071 LTNTVTSTV
+1071 LTSTV
-1080 TSLAQSEAT
+1080 ASLNPSESA
-1089 ASTNTGAVS
+1089 ASMKTGAVS
-1098 GRKPSTVTSLAQ
+1098 GRKPI
-1110 SEATASTNTGAV
+1110 NFG
-1122 SGRKPSSFAEVVREL
+1122 EVVREL
-1137 DETYKYFMDKPRQD
+1137 EETYKYFIDNPHRD
-1151 MKLKQDL
+1151 RKLKQDL

-1167 GNVLNPRELERLSR
+1167 GDVLNPRELERLSR

-1210 RQLEKKYSVL
+1210 RQLEEKYAVL
-1220 GSMDA
+1220 GGMDA

-1240 TQSEAI
+1240 KQSESI
-1246 SMQKSMKELSEQIRE
+1246 SMQKSMKELSDQIRE

>member
-1 MAKYVATTESDITVS
+1 MAKYVATTESDITVR
-16 VKDAGLASTLS
+16 VKDADLASTLS

-73 TAFTNINQA
+73 TAFTHINQA

-89 LKLLEQNQTQHEE
+89 LKLLEQNQAQHEE

-112 DVGDASKKEG
+112 DVGSASKKEG
-122 GDGNFPQERPSDA
+122 GDGNFPQERQSDA
-135 GQQPPLPTQTPQAQP
+135 GQPPLPTQTPQPPLPTQTPQAHPAPQ
-150 VPQAP
+150 VPEGP
-155 EAPRPAVQTSPTDAS
+155 KPAVQAVQSSPTDAS

-186 EAQGSTNYDQG
+186 EAQGSTNFDQG
-197 SNPNTGEGDQ
+197 SNPNTGEGNQ

-213 LQDALKNS
+213 LQDNS
-221 VAVKILE
+221 QIFLVAKILE
-228 SIRDFLVSSM
+228 SIRDFMIRSM

-266 LGARTAVTDSLG
+266 VGARTAVTDSLG

-296 NGVNATH
+296 NGVNATY

-312 TGLDKFGVSVNR
+312 TGLDKFGLSVNR

-365 QDFEKIV
+365 QDFEKII

-533 GALTGVTSFMWGVN
+533 GALTGATSFMWGVS
-547 GEGTMQDIVKKGFT
+547 GEGTMQDIVKKGFA
-561 MVILALNA
+561 MVILTLQA
-569 QSITKAFPQVGEWLE
+569 QMITKAFPMIGDWLE

-589 TGALSKVSG
+589 VGAVSQVSG
-598 KLLEFTSKGL
+598 KLLEFAAKGL
-608 PKIAAGIQ
+608 PKIAAGIK

-716 GIGATGGGVGG
+716 GIGAAGGGVGG
-727 AVLGF
+727 AAIGF
-732 KWGSKFGGSGKTKLI
+732 KLGSKFGGSGKTKLI
-747 AGAVGALL
+747 AGAVGALA

-763 GSGIGSAVSDD
+763 GSGIGSGVSDD

-831 SDIPEVS
+831 SDIPESS

-903 VWHGLDAVGYGNL
+903 VWHGLDAIGYGNL

-928 YGYPEDPSKYP
+928 YGYPENPSKYP

-1037 KSMFGNYT
+1037 KSMFGDYT

-1080 TSLAQSEAT
+1080 TSLNPSESEA
-1089 ASTNTGAVS
+1089 SMNTGV
-1098 GRKPSTVTSLAQ
+1098 
-1110 SEATASTNTGAV
+1110 V

-1167 GNVLNPRELERLSR
+1167 GDVLNPIELERLSR

-1210 RQLEKKYSVL
+1210 RQLEEKYAVL

-1225 RMQLKYLTSVGEFSE
+1225 KMQLKYLTSVGEFSE
-1240 TQSEAI
+1240 KQSEVI
-1246 SMQKSMKELSEQIRE
+1246 SMQKSMKELSDQIRE

-1272 REVDRLRSSSMP
+1272 REVDRLRSASIP
-1284 MQSRIFA
+1284 MQSKIFAG

>member
-16 VKDAGLASTLS
+16 VKDADLASTLS

-82 VSSLNQR
+82 VNSLNQR
-89 LKLLEQNQTQHEE
+89 LKFLEQNQTQHEE

-186 EAQGSTNYDQG
+186 EAQGSTNFDQG

-385 AGMVSKF
+385 ADMVSKF

-533 GALTGVTSFMWGVN
+533 GALTGATSFLWGVN

-608 PKIAAGIQ
+608 PKIASGIQ
-616 AIAGPIAGILAAIG
+616 AIAGPVAGILAAIG
-630 AVYKIVDS
+630 AAYKIVDS

-661 ELAEARKEMER
+661 ELAEARKEMEK

-678 RKSYTKLKSRVDE
+678 RKSYTKLQSRVDE
-691 LEQAYDDSLGTVIR
+691 LEQAYDESLGTVIR

-763 GSGIGSAVSDD
+763 GSGIGSAVSDE
-774 DTEENRDKIRAKY
+774 DTAENRDKIRAKY
-787 YSSEGNIFTQEAV
+787 YSSEGNVFSQEAV
-800 THVGEGNKTEAILP
+800 THIGEGNKTEVVLP

-838 REAFSAMSDSLGKDK
+838 REAFIAMSNALRALKKEPDKKEPDK
-853 KESDKEEKAYQTIS
+853 KESGKEEKPYQIVS

-903 VWHGLDAVGYGNL
+903 VWHGLDAIGYGKL

-928 YGYPEDPSKYP
+928 YGYPENPSKYP

-1022 NSAWRPNRF
+1022 NSAWKPNRF

-1071 LTNTVTSTV
+1071 LTNTVTNTV

-1098 GRKPSTVTSLAQ
+1098 GRKPI
-1110 SEATASTNTGAV
+1110 NFG
-1122 SGRKPSSFAEVVREL
+1122 EVVREL
-1137 DETYKYFMDKPRQD
+1137 DETYKYFIDNPHRD
-1151 MKLKQDL
+1151 RKLKQDL

-1167 GNVLNPRELERLSR
+1167 GDVLNPRELERLSR
-1181 NVMAESQEVKVDGMP
+1181 NVMAESQEVQVNGTP

-1210 RQLEKKYSVL
+1210 RQLEEKYAVL

-1240 TQSEAI
+1240 KQSEAI

-1284 MQSRIFA
+1284 MQSKIFA

>member
-16 VKDAGLASTLS
+16 VKDADLASTLS

-82 VSSLNQR
+82 VNSLNQR

-122 GDGNFPQERPSDA
+122 GDGNFPKERPSDA
-135 GQQPPLPTQTPQAQP
+135 GQPPLPTQTPQAQP

-155 EAPRPAVQTSPTDAS
+155 EAPRPAVHSSPTDAS

-186 EAQGSTNYDQG
+186 EAQGSTNFDQG
-197 SNPNTGEGDQ
+197 SNTNTGEGDQ

-213 LQDALKNS
+213 LQDAIKNS

-278 IHQTVSDSIKAIK
+278 IHITVSDSIKAIK

-296 NGVNATH
+296 NGLNATH

-385 AGMVSKF
+385 ADMVSKF

-533 GALTGVTSFMWGVN
+533 DALTGVTSFMWGVS

-561 MVILALNA
+561 MVILALQA
-569 QSITKAFPQVGEWLE
+569 QSLTKAFPMIGDWLE

-589 TGALSKVSG
+589 TGAMAKVSG

-608 PKIAAGIQ
+608 PKIANGLK
-616 AIAGPIAGILAAIG
+616 AIAGPLVGILAAIG
-630 AVYKIVDS
+630 AVSKIVDS
-638 WRSWW
+638 WRGWW
-643 REKNGREEAESE
+643 WEKNGREKAESE
-655 ARDKGK
+655 ARNKGK

-716 GIGATGGGVGG
+716 GIGTTGGGLTG
-727 AVLGF
+727 AATGF
-732 KWGSKFGGSGKTKLI
+732 YLGSKFGGSWKTKLT

-763 GSGIGSAVSDD
+763 GSGIGSAVSDE

-787 YSSEGNIFTQEAV
+787 YSSEGNVFSQEAV
-800 THVGEGNKTEAILP
+800 THIGEGNKTEVVLP

-821 KALADQVKDR
+821 KDLADQIKDR

-838 REAFSAMSDSLGKDK
+838 REAFSAMSNALRALK
-853 KESDKEEKAYQTIS
+853 KESDKEESDKKESYKEEKSYQIIS

-903 VWHGLDAVGYGNL
+903 VWHGLDAVGYGKL

-928 YGYPEDPSKYP
+928 YGYPENPSKYP

-1001 IYSRKDPEGFLRTRT
+1001 IYSRSDPEGFLRTRT

-1022 NSAWRPNRF
+1022 NSAWKPNRF

-1071 LTNTVTSTV
+1071 LTSTV

-1098 GRKPSTVTSLAQ
+1098 GRKPS
-1110 SEATASTNTGAV
+1110 N
-1122 SGRKPSSFAEVVREL
+1122 FAEVVREL
-1137 DETYKYFMDKPRQD
+1137 DETYKYFMDNPRQD

-1181 NVMAESQEVKVDGMP
+1181 NVMAESQEVQVDGMP

-1210 RQLEKKYSVL
+1210 RQLEKKYAVL
-1220 GSMDA
+1220 GGMDA

-1246 SMQKSMKELSEQIRE
+1246 SMQKSMKELSDQIRE

>member
-16 VKDAGLASTLS
+16 VKDADLASTLS

-82 VSSLNQR
+82 VNSLNQR

-112 DVGDASKKEG
+112 DVEDASKKEG
-122 GDGNFPQERPSDA
+122 GDGNFPKERPSDA
-135 GQQPPLPTQTPQAQP
+135 GQQSPLPTQTPQAQP

-155 EAPRPAVQTSPTDAS
+155 EAPRPAAPAVHSSPTDAS

-186 EAQGSTNYDQG
+186 EAQGSTNVDQG
-197 SNPNTGEGDQ
+197 SNTNTGEGSQ

-278 IHQTVSDSIKAIK
+278 IHITVSDSIKAIK

-296 NGVNATH
+296 NGLNATH

-385 AGMVSKF
+385 ADMVSKF

-494 LMNMTSGRQGH
+494 LMNLTSGRQGH

-533 GALTGVTSFMWGVN
+533 GALTGAISFMWGVN

-608 PKIAAGIQ
+608 PKIATGLKAL
-616 AIAGPIAGILAAIG
+616 AGPLVGILAAIG

-638 WRSWW
+638 WKGWW
-643 REKNGREEAESE
+643 REKNGREEAENE

-661 ELAEARKEMER
+661 ELAEARKEMEK

-716 GIGATGGGVGG
+716 GIGATGGGLTG
-727 AVLGF
+727 AAVGF
-732 KWGSKFGGSGKTKLI
+732 KLGSKFGGTGKGKLI
-747 AGAVGALL
+747 AGALGALV

-763 GSGIGSAVSDD
+763 GGGIGSGVSDE

-800 THVGEGNKTEAILP
+800 THVGEGNKTEAVLP

-831 SDIPEVS
+831 SDIPESS

-867 DLVSWAASK
+867 DLVNWAASK

-903 VWHGLDAVGYGNL
+903 VWHGLDALGYGKL

-928 YGYPEDPSKYP
+928 YGYPENPSKYP

-1001 IYSRKDPEGFLRTRT
+1001 IYSRNDPEGFLRTRT

-1022 NSAWRPNRF
+1022 NSAWKPNRF

-1071 LTNTVTSTV
+1071 IISLNPPESAASMNTGVVSGRK
-1080 TSLAQSEAT
+1080 EAT
-1089 ASTNTGAVS
+1089 ASTNTGVVS
-1098 GRKPSTVTSLAQ
+1098 GRKPS
-1110 SEATASTNTGAV
+1110 N
-1122 SGRKPSSFAEVVREL
+1122 FAEVIREL
-1137 DETYKYFMDKPRQD
+1137 DKTYKYFMDNPHRD
-1151 MKLKQDL
+1151 RRLKQDL

-1167 GNVLNPRELERLSR
+1167 GDVLNPIELERLSR

-1210 RQLEKKYSVL
+1210 RQLEEKYSVL

-1225 RMQLKYLTSVGEFSE
+1225 KTQLKYLTSIGEFSE

>member
-1 MAKYVATTESDITVS
+1 MAKYVATTESDITVR
-16 VKDAGLASTLS
+16 VKDADLASTLS

-89 LKLLEQNQTQHEE
+89 LKLLEQNQAQHEE

-112 DVGDASKKEG
+112 DVGSASKKEG
-122 GDGNFPQERPSDA
+122 GDGNFPQERQSDA
-135 GQQPPLPTQTPQAQP
+135 GQPPLPTQTPQAHPAPQ
-150 VPQAP
+150 VP
-155 EAPRPAVQTSPTDAS
+155 EGPRPAVQSSPTDAS
-170 HTPEGTKSSKA
+170 RTPEGTKSSKA

-186 EAQGSTNYDQG
+186 EAQGSTNIDQG
-197 SNPNTGEGDQ
+197 PTPNTGEGDQ
-207 GQRAQD
+207 SQRAQD
-213 LQDALKNS
+213 LQDNVQLTLIA
-221 VAVKILE
+221 KILG
-228 SIRDFLVSSM
+228 SIRDFLVGSM

-266 LGARTAVTDSLG
+266 IGARNAVADSLG

-296 NGVNATH
+296 NGLNATH

-330 DNMKMGEASQ
+330 DNMKMGESSQ

-385 AGMVSKF
+385 ADMVSKF

-447 TGMSSKEMQKQL
+447 TGMSSKEMQKRL

-465 NESVAKNMQA
+465 NEAVAKNMQA

-505 NATVGEAQG
+505 NATVGEAQE

-533 GALTGVTSFMWGVN
+533 GALTGATSFMWGVS

-561 MVILALNA
+561 MVILALQA
-569 QSITKAFPQVGEWLE
+569 QMITKAFPMIGDWLE

-589 TGALSKVSG
+589 VGALSQVSG

-608 PKIAAGIQ
+608 PKIAQGIQ

-630 AVYKIVDS
+630 AVYEIVDS
-638 WRSWW
+638 WRGWW
-643 REKNGREEAESE
+643 REKNGREEAENE

-661 ELAEARKEMER
+661 ELAEARKEMEK

-691 LEQAYDDSLGTVIR
+691 LEQAYDESLGTVIR

-716 GIGATGGGVGG
+716 GIGATGGGLAG
-727 AVLGF
+727 AAAGF
-732 KWGSKFGGSGKTKLI
+732 YAGSKFGGSGKTKLI
-747 AGAVGALL
+747 AGSVGALL

-774 DTEENRDKIRAKY
+774 DTAENRDEIRAKY
-787 YSSEGNIFTQEAV
+787 YSSEGNIFSQEAV
-800 THVGEGNKTEAILP
+800 THIGEGNKTEVVLP

-838 REAFSAMSDSLGKDK
+838 REAFSAMSNALRALKKESDKKESDK
-853 KESDKEEKAYQTIS
+853 KESDKEEKPYQIIS
-867 DLVSWAASK
+867 DLVNWAASK

-903 VWHGLDAVGYGNL
+903 VWHGLDAIGYGKL

-928 YGYPEDPSKYP
+928 YGYPENPSKYP

-954 DQIKPGMFVFTGKP
+954 DQIKPGMFVFTGNP
-968 GTFEGNKDSD
+968 GSFAGNKSSD

-1001 IYSRKDPEGFLRTRT
+1001 IYSRNNPEGFLRTRT

-1022 NSAWRPNRF
+1022 NTAWRPNRF

-1056 EFTETMGDVEGTAQD
+1056 EFTETMGDAEASATP
-1071 LTNTVTSTV
+1071 TSTV
-1080 TSLAQSEAT
+1080 TSLNPSESS
-1089 ASTNTGAVS
+1089 ASVNTGAVS
-1098 GRKPSTVTSLAQ
+1098 GRKPS
-1110 SEATASTNTGAV
+1110 N
-1122 SGRKPSSFAEVVREL
+1122 FAEVVREL

-1151 MKLKQDL
+1151 MRLKQDL

-1167 GNVLNPRELERLSR
+1167 GDVLNPIELERLSR

-1210 RQLEKKYSVL
+1210 RQLEEKYAVL

-1225 RMQLKYLTSVGEFSE
+1225 KMQLKYLTSVGEFSE
-1240 TQSEAI
+1240 KQSEAI
-1246 SMQKSMKELSEQIRE
+1246 SMQKTMKELSDQIKD

-1272 REVDRLRSSSMP
+1272 REVDRLRSASIP
-1284 MQSRIFA
+1284 MQSKIFA

>member
-16 VKDAGLASTLS
+16 VKDADLASTLS

-82 VSSLNQR
+82 VNSLNQR

-112 DVGDASKKEG
+112 DVEDASKKEG
-122 GDGNFPQERPSDA
+122 GDGNFPKERPSDA
-135 GQQPPLPTQTPQAQP
+135 GQQSPLPTQTPQAQP

-155 EAPRPAVQTSPTDAS
+155 EAPRPAAPAVHSSPTDAS

-186 EAQGSTNYDQG
+186 EAQGSTNVDQG
-197 SNPNTGEGDQ
+197 SNTNTGEGSQ

-278 IHQTVSDSIKAIK
+278 IHITVSDSIKAIK

-296 NGVNATH
+296 NGLNATH

-385 AGMVSKF
+385 ADMVSKF

-533 GALTGVTSFMWGVN
+533 GALTGAISFMWGVN

-608 PKIAAGIQ
+608 PKIATGLKAL
-616 AIAGPIAGILAAIG
+616 AGPLVGILAAIG

-638 WRSWW
+638 WKGWW
-643 REKNGREEAESE
+643 REKNGREEAENE

-661 ELAEARKEMER
+661 ELAEARKEMEK

-716 GIGATGGGVGG
+716 GIGATGGGLTG
-727 AVLGF
+727 AAAGF
-732 KWGSKFGGSGKTKLI
+732 KLGSKFGGTGKGKLI
-747 AGAVGALL
+747 AGALGALV
-755 GALGFGAM
+755 GALGFGAV
-763 GSGIGSAVSDD
+763 GGGIGSGVSDE

-800 THVGEGNKTEAILP
+800 THVGEGNKTEAVLP

-831 SDIPEVS
+831 SDIPESS

-867 DLVSWAASK
+867 DLVNWAASK

-903 VWHGLDAVGYGNL
+903 VWHGLDAIGYGKL

-928 YGYPEDPSKYP
+928 YGYPENPSKYP

-1001 IYSRKDPEGFLRTRT
+1001 IYSRNDPEGFLRTRT

-1022 NSAWRPNRF
+1022 NSAWKPNRF

-1071 LTNTVTSTV
+1071 IISLNPPESAASMNTGVVSGRK
-1080 TSLAQSEAT
+1080 EAT
-1089 ASTNTGAVS
+1089 ASTNTGVVS
-1098 GRKPSTVTSLAQ
+1098 GRKPS
-1110 SEATASTNTGAV
+1110 N
-1122 SGRKPSSFAEVVREL
+1122 FAEIIREL
-1137 DETYKYFMDKPRQD
+1137 DKTYKYFMDNPHRD
-1151 MKLKQDL
+1151 RRLKQDL

-1167 GNVLNPRELERLSR
+1167 GDVLNPIELERLSR

-1210 RQLEKKYSVL
+1210 RQLEEKYSVL

-1225 RMQLKYLTSVGEFSE
+1225 KTQLKYLTSIGEFSE

>member
-16 VKDAGLASTLS
+16 VKDADLASTLS

-82 VSSLNQR
+82 VNSLNQR

-112 DVGDASKKEG
+112 DVEDASKKEG
-122 GDGNFPQERPSDA
+122 GDGNFPKERPSDA
-135 GQQPPLPTQTPQAQP
+135 GQQSPLPTQTPQAQP

-155 EAPRPAVQTSPTDAS
+155 EAPRPAAPAVHSSPTDAS

-186 EAQGSTNYDQG
+186 EAQGSTNVDQG
-197 SNPNTGEGDQ
+197 SNTNTGEGSQ

-278 IHQTVSDSIKAIK
+278 IHITVSDSIKAIK

-296 NGVNATH
+296 NGLNATH

-385 AGMVSKF
+385 ADMVSKF

-494 LMNMTSGRQGH
+494 LMNLTSGRQGH

-533 GALTGVTSFMWGVN
+533 GALTGAISFMWGVN

-608 PKIAAGIQ
+608 PKIATGLKAL
-616 AIAGPIAGILAAIG
+616 AGPLVGILAAIG

-638 WRSWW
+638 WKGWW
-643 REKNGREEAESE
+643 REKNGREEAENE

-661 ELAEARKEMER
+661 ELAEARKEMEK

-716 GIGATGGGVGG
+716 GIGATGGGLTG
-727 AVLGF
+727 AAVGF
-732 KWGSKFGGSGKTKLI
+732 KLGSKFGGTGKGKLI
-747 AGAVGALL
+747 AGALGALV
-755 GALGFGAM
+755 GALGFGAV
-763 GSGIGSAVSDD
+763 GGGIGSGVSDE

-800 THVGEGNKTEAILP
+800 THVGEGNKTEAVLP

-831 SDIPEVS
+831 SDIPESS

-867 DLVSWAASK
+867 DLVNWAASK

-903 VWHGLDAVGYGNL
+903 VWHGLDAIGYGKL

-928 YGYPEDPSKYP
+928 YGYPENPSKYP

-1001 IYSRKDPEGFLRTRT
+1001 IYSRNDPEGFLRTRT

-1022 NSAWRPNRF
+1022 NSAWKPNRF

-1071 LTNTVTSTV
+1071 IISLNPPESAASMNTGVVSGRK
-1080 TSLAQSEAT
+1080 EAT
-1089 ASTNTGAVS
+1089 ASTNTGVVS
-1098 GRKPSTVTSLAQ
+1098 GRK
-1110 SEATASTNTGAV
+1110 
-1122 SGRKPSSFAEVVREL
+1122 SSNFAEVIREL
-1137 DETYKYFMDKPRQD
+1137 DKTYKYFMDNPHRD
-1151 MKLKQDL
+1151 RRLKQDL

-1167 GNVLNPRELERLSR
+1167 GDVLNPIELERLSR

-1210 RQLEKKYSVL
+1210 RQLEEKYSVL

-1225 RMQLKYLTSVGEFSE
+1225 KTQLKYLTSIGEFSE

>member
-16 VKDAGLASTLS
+16 VKDADLASTLS

-82 VSSLNQR
+82 VNSLNQR

-112 DVGDASKKEG
+112 DVEDASKKEG
-122 GDGNFPQERPSDA
+122 GDGNFPKERPSDA
-135 GQQPPLPTQTPQAQP
+135 GQQSPLPTQTPQAQP

-155 EAPRPAVQTSPTDAS
+155 EAPRPAAPAVHSSPTDAS

-186 EAQGSTNYDQG
+186 EAQGSTNVDQG
-197 SNPNTGEGDQ
+197 SNTNTGEGSQ

-278 IHQTVSDSIKAIK
+278 IHITVSDSIKAIK

-296 NGVNATH
+296 NGLNATH

-385 AGMVSKF
+385 ADMVSKF

-404 DQQRAQNLAF
+404 DQQRAQDLAF

-494 LMNMTSGRQGH
+494 LMNLTSGRQGH

-533 GALTGVTSFMWGVN
+533 GALTGAISFMWGVN

-608 PKIAAGIQ
+608 PKIATGLKAL
-616 AIAGPIAGILAAIG
+616 AGPLVGILAAIG

-638 WRSWW
+638 WKGWW
-643 REKNGREEAESE
+643 REKNGREEAENE

-661 ELAEARKEMER
+661 ELAEARKEMEK

-716 GIGATGGGVGG
+716 GIGATGGGLTG
-727 AVLGF
+727 AAAGF
-732 KWGSKFGGSGKTKLI
+732 KLGSKFGGTGKGKLI
-747 AGAVGALL
+747 AGALGALV

-763 GSGIGSAVSDD
+763 GGGIGSGVSDE

-800 THVGEGNKTEAILP
+800 THVGEGNKTEAVLP

-831 SDIPEVS
+831 SDIPESS

-867 DLVSWAASK
+867 DLVNWAASK

-903 VWHGLDAVGYGNL
+903 VWHGLDAIGYGKL

-928 YGYPEDPSKYP
+928 YGYPENPSKYP

-1001 IYSRKDPEGFLRTRT
+1001 IYSRNDPEGFLRTRT

-1022 NSAWRPNRF
+1022 NSAWKPNRF

-1071 LTNTVTSTV
+1071 IISLNPPESAASMNTGVVSGRK
-1080 TSLAQSEAT
+1080 EAT
-1089 ASTNTGAVS
+1089 ASTNTGVVS
-1098 GRKPSTVTSLAQ
+1098 GRK
-1110 SEATASTNTGAV
+1110 
-1122 SGRKPSSFAEVVREL
+1122 SSNFAEVIREL
-1137 DETYKYFMDKPRQD
+1137 DKTYKYFMDNPHRD
-1151 MKLKQDL
+1151 RRLKQDL

-1167 GNVLNPRELERLSR
+1167 GDVLNPIELERLSR

-1210 RQLEKKYSVL
+1210 RQLEEKYSVL

-1225 RMQLKYLTSVGEFSE
+1225 KTQLKYLTSIGEFSE

>member
-16 VKDAGLASTLS
+16 VKDADLASTLY

-82 VSSLNQR
+82 VNSLNQR

-112 DVGDASKKEG
+112 DVEDASKKEG
-122 GDGNFPQERPSDA
+122 GDGNFPKEQQSNA
-135 GQQPPLPTQTPQAQP
+135 GQPPLPTQTPQAQP
-150 VPQAP
+150 VPQTP
-155 EAPRPAVQTSPTDAS
+155 EAPRPAVHSSPTDAS

-186 EAQGSTNYDQG
+186 EAQGSTNVDQG
-197 SNPNTGEGDQ
+197 SNTNTGEGDQ

-213 LQDALKNS
+213 LQDAIKNS

-266 LGARTAVTDSLG
+266 LGARTAVTESLG

-296 NGVNATH
+296 NGLNATH

-385 AGMVSKF
+385 ADMVSKF

-561 MVILALNA
+561 MVILALQA
-569 QSITKAFPQVGEWLE
+569 QSLTKAFPQVGEWLE

-598 KLLEFTSKGL
+598 KLLEFTSKSL
-608 PKIAAGIQ
+608 PKIASGIM
-616 AIAGPIAGILAAIG
+616 AIAGPVAGILAAIG

-638 WRSWW
+638 WRGWW

-705 AKKKENESLGE
+705 AKKRENTALGG
-716 GIGATGGGVGG
+716 GIGATGGGAAG
-727 AVLGF
+727 AIIGF
-732 KWGSKFGGSGKTKLI
+732 SKASKLGGSWKTKLA

-763 GSGIGSAVSDD
+763 GSGIGSAVSDE

-787 YSSEGNIFTQEAV
+787 YSSEGNVFSQEAV
-800 THVGEGNKTEAILP
+800 THIGEGNKTEVVLP

-821 KALADQVKDR
+821 KDLADQIKDR

-838 REAFSAMSDSLGKDK
+838 REAFSAMSNALRVLKKESDK
-853 KESDKEEKAYQTIS
+853 KESDKKGSDKEENSYQIIS

-903 VWHGLDAVGYGNL
+903 VWHGLDAVGYGKL

-928 YGYPEDPSKYP
+928 YGYPENPSKYP

-1001 IYSRKDPEGFLRTRT
+1001 IYSRSDPEGFLRTRT
-1016 KNNGVQ
+1016 KNNGVR
-1022 NSAWRPNRF
+1022 NSAWKPNRF

-1056 EFTETMGDVEGTAQD
+1056 EFTETMGDVEGTAQE
-1071 LTNTVTSTV
+1071 LTSTV
-1080 TSLAQSEAT
+1080 ASLAQSKAT
-1089 ASTNTGAVS
+1089 ASTNTGTVS
-1098 GRKPSTVTSLAQ
+1098 GRKPI
-1110 SEATASTNTGAV
+1110 NFG
-1122 SGRKPSSFAEVVREL
+1122 EVVREL
-1137 DETYKYFMDKPRQD
+1137 DETYKYFMDNPRQD

-1181 NVMAESQEVKVDGMP
+1181 NVMAESQEVQVDGMP

-1210 RQLEKKYSVL
+1210 RQLEEKYAVL

-1240 TQSEAI
+1240 KQSEAI
-1246 SMQKSMKELSEQIRE
+1246 SMQKSMKELSDQIRE
-1261 LSNQVKSMNRD
+1261 LSSQVKSMNRD
-1272 REVDRLRSSSMP
+1272 REVVRLRSSSMP

>member
-16 VKDAGLASTLS
+16 VKDADLASTLS

-82 VSSLNQR
+82 VNSLNQR

-122 GDGNFPQERPSDA
+122 GDGNFPKEQQSNV
-135 GQQPPLPTQTPQAQP
+135 GQPPLPTQTPQAQP

-155 EAPRPAVQTSPTDAS
+155 EAPRPAVHSSPTDAS

-186 EAQGSTNYDQG
+186 EAQGSTNVDQG
-197 SNPNTGEGDQ
+197 SNTNTGEGDQ

-213 LQDALKNS
+213 LQDAIKNS

-278 IHQTVSDSIKAIK
+278 IHITVSDSIKAIK

-296 NGVNATH
+296 NGLNATH

-385 AGMVSKF
+385 ADMVSKF

-561 MVILALNA
+561 MVILALQA

-598 KLLEFTSKGL
+598 KLLEFTSKSL
-608 PKIAAGIQ
+608 PKIANGLK
-616 AIAGPIAGILAAIG
+616 AIAGPLVGIIAAIG
-630 AVYKIVDS
+630 AVYKVVDS
-638 WRSWW
+638 WRGWW

-678 RKSYTKLKSRVDE
+678 RTAYNKLRSRVSE
-691 LEQAYDDSLGTVIR
+691 LEQAYDESLGTVIR
-705 AKKKENESLGE
+705 AKKKENTALGE
-716 GIGATGGGVGG
+716 GIGAAGGGAAG
-727 AVLGF
+727 AIIGF
-732 KWGSKFGGSGKTKLI
+732 SKASKLGGSWKTKLI
-747 AGAVGALL
+747 AGSVGALV

-763 GSGIGSAVSDD
+763 GSGIGSGVSDE

-787 YSSEGNIFTQEAV
+787 YSSEGNVFSQEAV
-800 THVGEGNKTEAILP
+800 THIGEGNKTEVVLP

-821 KALADQVKDR
+821 KDLADQIKDR

-838 REAFSAMSDSLGKDK
+838 REAFSAMSNALRALK
-853 KESDKEEKAYQTIS
+853 KESDKEESYKEEKPYQIIS

-903 VWHGLDAVGYGNL
+903 VWHGLDAVGYGKL

-928 YGYPEDPSKYP
+928 YGYPENPSKYP

-1022 NSAWRPNRF
+1022 NSAWKPNRF

-1045 DSVNAPISEPP
+1045 DSMNAPISEPP
-1056 EFTETMGDVEGTAQD
+1056 EFTETMGDAEGTAQE
-1071 LTNTVTSTV
+1071 LTSTV
-1080 TSLAQSEAT
+1080 ASLAQSEAT

-1098 GRKPSTVTSLAQ
+1098 GRKPI
-1110 SEATASTNTGAV
+1110 NFG
-1122 SGRKPSSFAEVVREL
+1122 EVVREL
-1137 DETYKYFMDKPRQD
+1137 EETYKYFMDKPRQD

-1167 GNVLNPRELERLSR
+1167 GDVLNPRELERLSR
-1181 NVMAESQEVKVDGMP
+1181 NVMAESQEVQVDGMP

-1210 RQLEKKYSVL
+1210 RQLEEKYAVL

-1240 TQSEAI
+1240 KQSEAI
-1246 SMQKSMKELSEQIRE
+1246 SMQKSMKELSDQIRE
-1261 LSNQVKSMNRD
+1261 LSSQVKSMNRD

>member
-16 VKDAGLASTLS
+16 VKDADLASTLS

-82 VSSLNQR
+82 VNSLNQR

-112 DVGDASKKEG
+112 DVEDASKKEG
-122 GDGNFPQERPSDA
+122 GDGNFPKERPSDA
-135 GQQPPLPTQTPQAQP
+135 GQQSPLPTQTPQAQP

-155 EAPRPAVQTSPTDAS
+155 EAPRPAAPAVHSSPTDAS

-186 EAQGSTNYDQG
+186 EAQGSTNVDQG
-197 SNPNTGEGDQ
+197 SNTNTGEGSQ

-278 IHQTVSDSIKAIK
+278 IHITVSDSIKAIK

-296 NGVNATH
+296 NGLNATH

-385 AGMVSKF
+385 ADMVSKF

-494 LMNMTSGRQGH
+494 LMNLTSGRQGH

-533 GALTGVTSFMWGVN
+533 GALTGAISFMWGVN

-608 PKIAAGIQ
+608 PKIATGLKAL
-616 AIAGPIAGILAAIG
+616 AGPLVGILAAIG

-638 WRSWW
+638 WKGWW
-643 REKNGREEAESE
+643 REKNGREEAENE

-661 ELAEARKEMER
+661 ELAEARKEMEK

-705 AKKKENESLGE
+705 AKKKENTALGE
-716 GIGATGGGVGG
+716 GIGATGGGLTG
-727 AVLGF
+727 AAAGF
-732 KWGSKFGGSGKTKLI
+732 KLGSKFGGTGKGKLI
-747 AGAVGALL
+747 AGALGALV
-755 GALGFGAM
+755 GALGFGAV
-763 GSGIGSAVSDD
+763 GGGIGSGVSDE

-800 THVGEGNKTEAILP
+800 THVGEGNKTEAVLP

-831 SDIPEVS
+831 SDIPESS

-867 DLVSWAASK
+867 DLVNWAASK

-903 VWHGLDAVGYGNL
+903 VWHGLDALGYGKL

-928 YGYPEDPSKYP
+928 YGYPENPSKYP

-1001 IYSRKDPEGFLRTRT
+1001 IYSRNDPEGFLRTRT

-1022 NSAWRPNRF
+1022 NSAWKPNRF

-1071 LTNTVTSTV
+1071 IISLNPPESAASMNTGVVSGRK
-1080 TSLAQSEAT
+1080 EAT
-1089 ASTNTGAVS
+1089 ASTNTGVVS
-1098 GRKPSTVTSLAQ
+1098 GRKPS
-1110 SEATASTNTGAV
+1110 N
-1122 SGRKPSSFAEVVREL
+1122 FAEVIREL
-1137 DETYKYFMDKPRQD
+1137 DKTYKYFMDNPHRD
-1151 MKLKQDL
+1151 RRLKQDL

-1167 GNVLNPRELERLSR
+1167 GDVLNPIELERLSR

-1210 RQLEKKYSVL
+1210 RQLEEKYSVL

-1225 RMQLKYLTSVGEFSE
+1225 KTQLKYLTSIGEFSE

>member
-16 VKDAGLASTLS
+16 VKDADLASTLS

-82 VSSLNQR
+82 VNSLNQR

-122 GDGNFPQERPSDA
+122 GDGNFPKERPSDA
-135 GQQPPLPTQTPQAQP
+135 GQQSPLPTQTPQAQP

-155 EAPRPAVQTSPTDAS
+155 EAPRPAAPAVHSSPTDAS

-186 EAQGSTNYDQG
+186 EAQGSTNVDQG
-197 SNPNTGEGDQ
+197 SNTNTGEGSQ

-278 IHQTVSDSIKAIK
+278 IHITVSDSIKAIK

-296 NGVNATH
+296 NGLNATH

-385 AGMVSKF
+385 ADMVSKF

-533 GALTGVTSFMWGVN
+533 GALTGAISFMWGVN

-608 PKIAAGIQ
+608 PKIATGLKAL
-616 AIAGPIAGILAAIG
+616 AGPLVGILAAIG

-638 WRSWW
+638 WKGWW
-643 REKNGREEAESE
+643 REKNGREEAENE

-661 ELAEARKEMER
+661 ELAEARKEMEK

-716 GIGATGGGVGG
+716 GIGATGGGLTG
-727 AVLGF
+727 AAAGF
-732 KWGSKFGGSGKTKLI
+732 KLGSKFGGTGKGKLI
-747 AGAVGALL
+747 AGALGALV

-763 GSGIGSAVSDD
+763 GGGIGSGVSDE

-800 THVGEGNKTEAILP
+800 THVGEGNKTEAVLP

-831 SDIPEVS
+831 SDIPESS

-867 DLVSWAASK
+867 DLVNWAASK

-903 VWHGLDAVGYGNL
+903 VWHGLDAIGYGKL

-928 YGYPEDPSKYP
+928 YGYPENPSKYP

-1001 IYSRKDPEGFLRTRT
+1001 IYSRNDPEGFLRTRT

-1022 NSAWRPNRF
+1022 NSAWKPNRF

-1071 LTNTVTSTV
+1071 IISLNPPESAASMNTGVVSGRK
-1080 TSLAQSEAT
+1080 EAT
-1089 ASTNTGAVS
+1089 ASTNTGVVS
-1098 GRKPSTVTSLAQ
+1098 GRKPS
-1110 SEATASTNTGAV
+1110 N
-1122 SGRKPSSFAEVVREL
+1122 FAEVIREL
-1137 DETYKYFMDKPRQD
+1137 DKTYKYFMDNPHRD
-1151 MKLKQDL
+1151 RRLKQDL

-1167 GNVLNPRELERLSR
+1167 GDVLNPIELERLSR

-1210 RQLEKKYSVL
+1210 RQLEEKYSAL

-1225 RMQLKYLTSVGEFSE
+1225 KTQLKYLTSIGEFSE

>member
-16 VKDAGLASTLS
+16 VKDADLASTLS

-82 VSSLNQR
+82 VNSLNQR

-112 DVGDASKKEG
+112 DVEDASKKEG
-122 GDGNFPQERPSDA
+122 GDGNFPKERPSDA
-135 GQQPPLPTQTPQAQP
+135 GQQSPLPTQTPQAQP

-155 EAPRPAVQTSPTDAS
+155 EAPRPAAPAVHSSPTDAS

-186 EAQGSTNYDQG
+186 EAQGSTNVDQG
-197 SNPNTGEGDQ
+197 SNTNTGEGSQ

-278 IHQTVSDSIKAIK
+278 IHITVSDSIKAIK

-296 NGVNATH
+296 NGLNATH

-385 AGMVSKF
+385 ADMVSKF

-494 LMNMTSGRQGH
+494 LMNLTSGRQGH

-533 GALTGVTSFMWGVN
+533 GALTGAISFMWGVN

-608 PKIAAGIQ
+608 PKIATGLKAL
-616 AIAGPIAGILAAIG
+616 AGPLVGILAAIG

-638 WRSWW
+638 WKGWW
-643 REKNGREEAESE
+643 REKNGREEAENE

-661 ELAEARKEMER
+661 ELAEARKEMEK

-716 GIGATGGGVGG
+716 GIGATGGGLTG
-727 AVLGF
+727 AAAGF
-732 KWGSKFGGSGKTKLI
+732 KLGSKFGGTGKGKLI
-747 AGAVGALL
+747 AGALGALV
-755 GALGFGAM
+755 GALGFGAV
-763 GSGIGSAVSDD
+763 GGGIGSGVSDE

-800 THVGEGNKTEAILP
+800 THVGEGNKTEAVLP

-831 SDIPEVS
+831 SDIPESS

-867 DLVSWAASK
+867 DLVNWAASK

-903 VWHGLDAVGYGNL
+903 VWHGLDAIGYGKL

-928 YGYPEDPSKYP
+928 YGYPENPSKYP

-1001 IYSRKDPEGFLRTRT
+1001 IYSRNDPEGFLRTRT

-1022 NSAWRPNRF
+1022 NSAWKPNRF

-1071 LTNTVTSTV
+1071 IISLNPPESAASMNTGVVSGRK
-1080 TSLAQSEAT
+1080 EAT
-1089 ASTNTGAVS
+1089 ASTNTGVVS
-1098 GRKPSTVTSLAQ
+1098 GRKPS
-1110 SEATASTNTGAV
+1110 N
-1122 SGRKPSSFAEVVREL
+1122 FAEIIREL
-1137 DETYKYFMDKPRQD
+1137 DKTYKYFMDNPHRD
-1151 MKLKQDL
+1151 RRLKQDL

-1167 GNVLNPRELERLSR
+1167 GDVLNPIELERLSR

-1210 RQLEKKYSVL
+1210 RQLEEKYSVL

-1225 RMQLKYLTSVGEFSE
+1225 KTQLKYLTSIGEFSE

>member
-16 VKDAGLASTLS
+16 VKDADLASTLS

-82 VSSLNQR
+82 VNSLNQR
-89 LKLLEQNQTQHEE
+89 LKFLEQNQTQHEE

-122 GDGNFPQERPSDA
+122 GDGNFPQEHPSDA

-186 EAQGSTNYDQG
+186 EAQGSTNFDQG

-330 DNMKMGEASQ
+330 DNMKMGETSQ

-365 QDFEKIV
+365 QDFEKII

-385 AGMVSKF
+385 ADMVSKF

-514 GQELPWTE
+514 GQEIPWTE

-533 GALTGVTSFMWGVN
+533 GALTGATSFLWGVN

-608 PKIAAGIQ
+608 PKIATGIQ

-661 ELAEARKEMER
+661 ELAEARKEMEK

-705 AKKKENESLGE
+705 AKKRENESLGE
-716 GIGATGGGVGG
+716 GIGAAGGGVGG

-747 AGAVGALL
+747 AGAVGALA

-763 GSGIGSAVSDD
+763 GSGIGSAVSDE

-787 YSSEGNIFTQEAV
+787 YSSEGNVFSQEAV
-800 THVGEGNKTEAILP
+800 THIGEGNKTEVVLP

-838 REAFSAMSDSLGKDK
+838 REAFIAMSNALRALKKEPDKKEPDK
-853 KESDKEEKAYQTIS
+853 KESGKEEKPYQIVS
-867 DLVSWAASK
+867 DLVNWAASK

-903 VWHGLDAVGYGNL
+903 VWHGLDAIGYGKL

-928 YGYPEDPSKYP
+928 YGYPENPSKYP

-968 GTFEGNKDSD
+968 GAFEGNKDSD

-1001 IYSRKDPEGFLRTRT
+1001 IYSRSDPEGFLRTRT

-1022 NSAWRPNRF
+1022 NSAWKPNRF

-1071 LTNTVTSTV
+1071 LTNTVTNTV

-1089 ASTNTGAVS
+1089 A
-1098 GRKPSTVTSLAQ
+1098 P
-1110 SEATASTNTGAV
+1110 TNTGAV

-1167 GNVLNPRELERLSR
+1167 GDVLNPRELERLSR
-1181 NVMAESQEVKVDGMP
+1181 NVMAESQEVQVNGTP

-1210 RQLEKKYSVL
+1210 RQLEEKYAVL

-1240 TQSEAI
+1240 RQSEAI

-1284 MQSRIFA
+1284 MQSKIFA

>member
-16 VKDAGLASTLS
+16 VKDADLASTLS

-82 VSSLNQR
+82 VNSLNQR
-89 LKLLEQNQTQHEE
+89 LKFLEQNQTQHEE

-155 EAPRPAVQTSPTDAS
+155 EAPIPAVQTSPTDAS

-186 EAQGSTNYDQG
+186 EAQGSTNFDQG

-213 LQDALKNS
+213 LQDVLKNS

-266 LGARTAVTDSLG
+266 LGARKAVTDSLG

-296 NGVNATH
+296 NGLNATH

-447 TGMSSKEMQKQL
+447 NGMSSKEMQKQL

-465 NESVAKNMQA
+465 NESVAKNIQA

-514 GQELPWTE
+514 GQEIPWTE

-533 GALTGVTSFMWGVN
+533 GALTGATSFLWGVN

-616 AIAGPIAGILAAIG
+616 AIAGPIAGILAAVG

-705 AKKKENESLGE
+705 AKKRENESLGE

-727 AVLGF
+727 AILGF
-732 KWGSKFGGSGKTKLI
+732 KWGSKYGGSGKTKLI
-747 AGAVGALL
+747 AGSVGALA

-763 GSGIGSAVSDD
+763 GSGIGSGVSDD

-831 SDIPEVS
+831 SDIPESS
-838 REAFSAMSDSLGKDK
+838 REAFSAMSDSLEKDK
-853 KESDKEEKAYQTIS
+853 KESDKKESDKEESDKEEKAYQVIS

-928 YGYPEDPSKYP
+928 YGYPENPSKYP

-1071 LTNTVTSTV
+1071 LTNTVT
-1080 TSLAQSEAT
+1080 
-1089 ASTNTGAVS
+1089 N
-1098 GRKPSTVTSLAQ
+1098 TVTSLAQ

-1210 RQLEKKYSVL
+1210 RQLEEKYSVL

>member
-16 VKDAGLASTLS
+16 VKDADLASTLS

-82 VSSLNQR
+82 VNSLNQR

-112 DVGDASKKEG
+112 DVEDASKKEG
-122 GDGNFPQERPSDA
+122 GDGNFPKERPSDA
-135 GQQPPLPTQTPQAQP
+135 GQQSPLPTQTPQAQP

-155 EAPRPAVQTSPTDAS
+155 EAPRPAAPAVHSSPTDAS

-186 EAQGSTNYDQG
+186 EAQGSTNVDQG
-197 SNPNTGEGDQ
+197 SNTNTGEGSQ

-278 IHQTVSDSIKAIK
+278 IHITVSDSIKAIK

-296 NGVNATH
+296 NGLNATH

-385 AGMVSKF
+385 ADMVSKF

-465 NESVAKNMQA
+465 NEAVAKNMQA

-494 LMNMTSGRQGH
+494 LMNLTSGRQGH

-533 GALTGVTSFMWGVN
+533 GALTGAISFMWGVN

-608 PKIAAGIQ
+608 PKIATGLKAL
-616 AIAGPIAGILAAIG
+616 AGPLVGILAAIG

-638 WRSWW
+638 WKGWW
-643 REKNGREEAESE
+643 REKNGREEAENE

-661 ELAEARKEMER
+661 ELAEARKEMEK

-716 GIGATGGGVGG
+716 GIGATGGGLTG
-727 AVLGF
+727 AAAGF
-732 KWGSKFGGSGKTKLI
+732 KLGSKFGGTGKGKLI
-747 AGAVGALL
+747 AGALGALV

-763 GSGIGSAVSDD
+763 GGGIGSGVSDE

-800 THVGEGNKTEAILP
+800 THVGEGNKTEAVLP

-831 SDIPEVS
+831 SDIPESS

-867 DLVSWAASK
+867 DLVNWAASK

-903 VWHGLDAVGYGNL
+903 VWHGLDAIGYGKL

-928 YGYPEDPSKYP
+928 YGYPENPSKYP

-1001 IYSRKDPEGFLRTRT
+1001 IYSRNDPEGFLRTRT

-1022 NSAWRPNRF
+1022 NSAWKPNRF

-1071 LTNTVTSTV
+1071 IISLNPPESAASMNTGVVSGRK
-1080 TSLAQSEAT
+1080 EAT
-1089 ASTNTGAVS
+1089 ASTNTGVVS
-1098 GRKPSTVTSLAQ
+1098 GRK
-1110 SEATASTNTGAV
+1110 
-1122 SGRKPSSFAEVVREL
+1122 SSNFAEVIREL
-1137 DETYKYFMDKPRQD
+1137 DKTYKYFMDNPHRD
-1151 MKLKQDL
+1151 RRLKQDL

-1167 GNVLNPRELERLSR
+1167 GDVLNPIELERLSR

-1210 RQLEKKYSVL
+1210 RQLEEKYSVL

-1225 RMQLKYLTSVGEFSE
+1225 KTQLKYLTSIGEFSE

>member
-16 VKDAGLASTLS
+16 VKDADLASTLS

-82 VSSLNQR
+82 VNSLNQR

-112 DVGDASKKEG
+112 DVEDASKKEG
-122 GDGNFPQERPSDA
+122 GDGNFPKERPSDA
-135 GQQPPLPTQTPQAQP
+135 GQHPPLPTQTPQAQP

-155 EAPRPAVQTSPTDAS
+155 EAPRPAAPAVHSSPTDAS

-186 EAQGSTNYDQG
+186 EAQGSTNVDQG
-197 SNPNTGEGDQ
+197 SNTNTGEGSQ

-278 IHQTVSDSIKAIK
+278 IHITVSDSIKAIK

-296 NGVNATH
+296 NGLNATH

-385 AGMVSKF
+385 ADMVSKF

-533 GALTGVTSFMWGVN
+533 GALTGAISFMWGVN

-608 PKIAAGIQ
+608 PKIATGLKAL
-616 AIAGPIAGILAAIG
+616 AGPLVGILAAIG

-638 WRSWW
+638 WKGWW
-643 REKNGREEAESE
+643 REKNGREEAENE

-661 ELAEARKEMER
+661 ELAEARKEMEK

-716 GIGATGGGVGG
+716 GIGATGGGLTG
-727 AVLGF
+727 AAVGF
-732 KWGSKFGGSGKTKLI
+732 KLGSKFGGTGKGKLI
-747 AGAVGALL
+747 AGALGALV

-763 GSGIGSAVSDD
+763 GGGIGSGVSDE

-800 THVGEGNKTEAILP
+800 THVGEGNKTEAVLP

-831 SDIPEVS
+831 SDIPESS

-867 DLVSWAASK
+867 DLVNWAASK

-903 VWHGLDAVGYGNL
+903 VWHGLDAIGYGKL

-928 YGYPEDPSKYP
+928 YGYPENPSKYP

-1001 IYSRKDPEGFLRTRT
+1001 IYSRNDPEGFLRTRT

-1022 NSAWRPNRF
+1022 NSAWKPNRF

-1071 LTNTVTSTV
+1071 IISLNPPESAASMNTGVVSGRK
-1080 TSLAQSEAT
+1080 EAT
-1089 ASTNTGAVS
+1089 ASTNTGVVS
-1098 GRKPSTVTSLAQ
+1098 GRKPS
-1110 SEATASTNTGAV
+1110 N
-1122 SGRKPSSFAEVVREL
+1122 FAEVIREL
-1137 DETYKYFMDKPRQD
+1137 DKTYKYFMDNPHRD
-1151 MKLKQDL
+1151 RRLKQDL

-1167 GNVLNPRELERLSR
+1167 GDVLNPIELERLSR

-1210 RQLEKKYSVL
+1210 RQLEEKYSVL

-1225 RMQLKYLTSVGEFSE
+1225 KTQLKYLTSIGEFSE

>member
-16 VKDAGLASTLS
+16 VKDADLASTLS

-82 VSSLNQR
+82 VNSLNQR

-112 DVGDASKKEG
+112 DVEDASKKEG
-122 GDGNFPQERPSDA
+122 GDGNFPKERPSDA
-135 GQQPPLPTQTPQAQP
+135 GQQSPLPTQTPQAQP

-155 EAPRPAVQTSPTDAS
+155 EAPRPAAPAVHSSPTDAS

-186 EAQGSTNYDQG
+186 EAQGSTNVDQG
-197 SNPNTGEGDQ
+197 SNTNTGEGSQ

-278 IHQTVSDSIKAIK
+278 IHITVSDSIKAIK

-296 NGVNATH
+296 NGLNATH

-385 AGMVSKF
+385 ADMVSKF

-494 LMNMTSGRQGH
+494 LMNLTSGRQGH

-533 GALTGVTSFMWGVN
+533 GALTGAISFMWGVN

-608 PKIAAGIQ
+608 PKIATGLKAL
-616 AIAGPIAGILAAIG
+616 AGPLVGILAAIG

-638 WRSWW
+638 WKGWW
-643 REKNGREEAESE
+643 REKNGREEAENE

-661 ELAEARKEMER
+661 ELAEARKEMEK

-705 AKKKENESLGE
+705 AKKKENTALGE
-716 GIGATGGGVGG
+716 GIGATGGGLTG
-727 AVLGF
+727 AAAGF
-732 KWGSKFGGSGKTKLI
+732 KLGSKFGGTGKGKLI
-747 AGAVGALL
+747 AGALGALV

-763 GSGIGSAVSDD
+763 GGGIGSGVSDE

-800 THVGEGNKTEAILP
+800 THVGEGNKTEAVLP

-831 SDIPEVS
+831 SDIPESS

-867 DLVSWAASK
+867 DLVNWAASK

-882 LHGVKDP
+882 LHGVRDP

-903 VWHGLDAVGYGNL
+903 VWHGLDAIGYGKL

-928 YGYPEDPSKYP
+928 YGYPENPSKYP

-1001 IYSRKDPEGFLRTRT
+1001 IYSRNDPEGFLRTRT

-1022 NSAWRPNRF
+1022 NSAWKPNRF

-1071 LTNTVTSTV
+1071 IISLNPPESAASMNTGVVSGRK
-1080 TSLAQSEAT
+1080 EAT
-1089 ASTNTGAVS
+1089 ASTNTGVVS
-1098 GRKPSTVTSLAQ
+1098 GRK
-1110 SEATASTNTGAV
+1110 
-1122 SGRKPSSFAEVVREL
+1122 SSNFAEVIREL
-1137 DETYKYFMDKPRQD
+1137 DKTYKYFMDNPHRD
-1151 MKLKQDL
+1151 RRLKQDL

-1167 GNVLNPRELERLSR
+1167 GDVLNPIELERLSR

-1210 RQLEKKYSVL
+1210 RQLEEKYSVL

-1225 RMQLKYLTSVGEFSE
+1225 KTQLKYLTSIGEFSE

>member
-16 VKDAGLASTLS
+16 VKDADLASTLS

-82 VSSLNQR
+82 VNSLNQR

-112 DVGDASKKEG
+112 DVEDASKKEG
-122 GDGNFPQERPSDA
+122 GDGNFPKERPSDA
-135 GQQPPLPTQTPQAQP
+135 GQQSPLPTQTPQAQP
-150 VPQAP
+150 VPRAP
-155 EAPRPAVQTSPTDAS
+155 EAPRPAAPAVHSSPTDAS

-186 EAQGSTNYDQG
+186 EAQGSTNVDQG
-197 SNPNTGEGDQ
+197 SNTNTGEGSQ

-278 IHQTVSDSIKAIK
+278 IHITVSDSIKAIK

-296 NGVNATH
+296 NGLNATH

-385 AGMVSKF
+385 ADMVSKF

-533 GALTGVTSFMWGVN
+533 GALTGAISFMWGVN

-608 PKIAAGIQ
+608 PKIATGLKAL
-616 AIAGPIAGILAAIG
+616 AGPLVGILAAIG

-638 WRSWW
+638 WKGWW
-643 REKNGREEAESE
+643 REKNGREEAENE

-661 ELAEARKEMER
+661 ELAEARKEMEK

-716 GIGATGGGVGG
+716 GIGATGGGLTG
-727 AVLGF
+727 AAAGF
-732 KWGSKFGGSGKTKLI
+732 KLGSKFGGTGKGKLI
-747 AGAVGALL
+747 AGALGALV
-755 GALGFGAM
+755 GALGFGAV
-763 GSGIGSAVSDD
+763 GGGIGSGVSDE

-800 THVGEGNKTEAILP
+800 THVGEGNKTEAVLP

-831 SDIPEVS
+831 SDIPESS

-867 DLVSWAASK
+867 DLVNWAASK

-903 VWHGLDAVGYGNL
+903 VWHGLDAIGYGKL

-928 YGYPEDPSKYP
+928 YGYPENPSKYP

-1001 IYSRKDPEGFLRTRT
+1001 IYSRNDPEGFLRTRT

-1022 NSAWRPNRF
+1022 NSAWKPNRF

-1071 LTNTVTSTV
+1071 IISLNPPESAASMNTGVVSGRK
-1080 TSLAQSEAT
+1080 EAT
-1089 ASTNTGAVS
+1089 ASTNTGVVS
-1098 GRKPSTVTSLAQ
+1098 GRK
-1110 SEATASTNTGAV
+1110 
-1122 SGRKPSSFAEVVREL
+1122 SSNFAEVIREL
-1137 DETYKYFMDKPRQD
+1137 DKTYKYFMDNPHRD
-1151 MKLKQDL
+1151 RRLKQDL

-1167 GNVLNPRELERLSR
+1167 GDVLNPIELERLSR

-1210 RQLEKKYSVL
+1210 RQLEEKYSVL

-1225 RMQLKYLTSVGEFSE
+1225 KTQLKYLTSIGEFSE

>member
-1 MAKYVATTESDITVS
+1 MAKYVATTESEITVS
-16 VKDAGLASTLS
+16 VKDADLASTLS

-82 VSSLNQR
+82 VNSLNQR

-112 DVGDASKKEG
+112 DVEDASKKEG
-122 GDGNFPQERPSDA
+122 GDGNFPKERPSDA
-135 GQQPPLPTQTPQAQP
+135 GQPPLPTQTPQAQP
-150 VPQAP
+150 APQAP
-155 EAPRPAVQTSPTDAS
+155 EAPRPAAPAVQTSPTDAS

-186 EAQGSTNYDQG
+186 EAQGSTNVDQG
-197 SNPNTGEGDQ
+197 SNTNTGEGDQ

-213 LQDALKNS
+213 LQENS
-221 VAVKILE
+221 QIFIVAKILG
-228 SIRDFLVSSM
+228 SIRDFLVGSM
-238 DKFEKFNDELRRTYH
+238 DKFEKFNDELRRNYH

-266 LGARTAVTDSLG
+266 IGARTAVTDSLG

-296 NGVNATH
+296 NGLNATH

-385 AGMVSKF
+385 ANMVSKF

-533 GALTGVTSFMWGVN
+533 GALTGATSFMWGVG

-561 MVILALNA
+561 MVILALQA
-569 QSITKAFPQVGEWLE
+569 QMITKAFPMIGEWLE

-589 TGALSKVSG
+589 VGALSNVSG

-608 PKIAAGIQ
+608 PKIAKGIQ

-630 AVYKIVDS
+630 AVYKMVDA
-638 WRSWW
+638 WKGWW
-643 REKNGREEAESE
+643 WERNGREEAESE

-661 ELAEARKEMER
+661 ELAEARKEMEK

-691 LEQAYDDSLGTVIR
+691 LEQAYDESLGTVIR

-716 GIGATGGGVGG
+716 GIGATGGGLAG
-727 AVLGF
+727 AATGF
-732 KWGSKFGGSGKTKLI
+732 YLGSKFGGSVKTKVI
-747 AGAVGALL
+747 AGSVGALL

-763 GSGIGSAVSDD
+763 GSGIGSGVSDE

-787 YSSEGNIFTQEAV
+787 YSSEGNVFSQEAV
-800 THVGEGNKTEAILP
+800 THIGEGNKTEVVLP

-821 KALADQVKDR
+821 KDLADQIKDR

-838 REAFSAMSDSLGKDK
+838 REAFSAMSNALRTLK
-853 KESDKEEKAYQTIS
+853 KESDKEESDKKSYKEEKSYQIIS

-903 VWHGLDAVGYGNL
+903 VWHGLDAIGYGKL

-928 YGYPEDPSKYP
+928 YGYPENPSKYP

-1001 IYSRKDPEGFLRTRT
+1001 IYSRDNPEGFLRTRT

-1022 NSAWRPNRF
+1022 NSAWKPNRF

-1056 EFTETMGDVEGTAQD
+1056 EFTETMGDVEGTAQE
-1071 LTNTVTSTV
+1071 LTSTV

-1098 GRKPSTVTSLAQ
+1098 GRKPI
-1110 SEATASTNTGAV
+1110 NFG
-1122 SGRKPSSFAEVVREL
+1122 EVIREL
-1137 DETYKYFMDKPRQD
+1137 DETYKYFMDNPRQD

-1210 RQLEKKYSVL
+1210 RQLEEKYSVL

-1240 TQSEAI
+1240 KQSEAI
-1246 SMQKSMKELSEQIRE
+1246 SMQKSMKELSDQIRE

>member
-16 VKDAGLASTLS
+16 VKDADLASTLS

-82 VSSLNQR
+82 VNSLNQR
-89 LKLLEQNQTQHEE
+89 LKFLEQNQTQHEE

-186 EAQGSTNYDQG
+186 EAQGSTNFDQG
-197 SNPNTGEGDQ
+197 SNTNTGEGDQ

-213 LQDALKNS
+213 LQDNS
-221 VAVKILE
+221 QIFIIAKILG
-228 SIRDFLVSSM
+228 SIRDFLVGSM

-266 LGARTAVTDSLG
+266 IGARTAVTDSLG

-296 NGVNATH
+296 NGVNATY

-385 AGMVSKF
+385 ADMVSKF

-465 NESVAKNMQA
+465 NESVAKNIQA

-533 GALTGVTSFMWGVN
+533 GALTGATSFMWGVS

-561 MVILALNA
+561 MVILALQA
-569 QSITKAFPQVGEWLE
+569 QAISKAFPMIGDWLE

-589 TGALSKVSG
+589 VGAVSQVSG
-598 KLLEFTSKGL
+598 KLLEFTSKAL

-661 ELAEARKEMER
+661 ELAEARKEMEK

-678 RKSYTKLKSRVDE
+678 RKSYTKLQSRVDE
-691 LEQAYDDSLGTVIR
+691 LEQAYDESLGTVIR
-705 AKKKENESLGE
+705 AKKRENESLGE
-716 GIGATGGGVGG
+716 GIGAAGGGVGG

-732 KWGSKFGGSGKTKLI
+732 KLGSKFGGSGKTKLI
-747 AGAVGALL
+747 AGAVGALA

-763 GSGIGSAVSDD
+763 GSGIGSAVSDE
-774 DTEENRDKIRAKY
+774 DTAENRDAIRAKY
-787 YSSEGNIFTQEAV
+787 YSSEGNVFSQEAV
-800 THVGEGNKTEAILP
+800 THIGEGNETEVVLP

-838 REAFSAMSDSLGKDK
+838 REAFIAMSNALRALKKEPDKKEPDK
-853 KESDKEEKAYQTIS
+853 KESGKEEKPYQIVS

-903 VWHGLDAVGYGNL
+903 VWHGLDAIGYGKL

-928 YGYPEDPSKYP
+928 YGYPENPSKYP

-1001 IYSRKDPEGFLRTRT
+1001 IYSRSDPEGFLRTRT

-1022 NSAWRPNRF
+1022 NSAWKPNRF

-1071 LTNTVTSTV
+1071 LTSTV

-1098 GRKPSTVTSLAQ
+1098 GRKPI
-1110 SEATASTNTGAV
+1110 NFG
-1122 SGRKPSSFAEVVREL
+1122 EVVREL
-1137 DETYKYFMDKPRQD
+1137 DETYKYFIDNPHRD
-1151 MKLKQDL
+1151 RKLKQDL

-1167 GNVLNPRELERLSR
+1167 GDVLNPRELERLSR
-1181 NVMAESQEVKVDGMP
+1181 NVMAESQEVQVNGTP

-1210 RQLEKKYSVL
+1210 RQLEEKYAVL

-1240 TQSEAI
+1240 KQSEAI

-1284 MQSRIFA
+1284 MQSKIFA

>member
-16 VKDAGLASTLS
+16 VKDADLASTLS

-82 VSSLNQR
+82 VNSLNQR

-112 DVGDASKKEG
+112 DVEDASKKEG
-122 GDGNFPQERPSDA
+122 GDGNFPKERPSDA
-135 GQQPPLPTQTPQAQP
+135 GQQSPLPTQTPQAQP

-155 EAPRPAVQTSPTDAS
+155 EAPRPAAPAVHSSPTDAS

-186 EAQGSTNYDQG
+186 EAQGSTNVDQG
-197 SNPNTGEGDQ
+197 SNTNTGEGSQ

-278 IHQTVSDSIKAIK
+278 IHITVSDSIKAIK

-296 NGVNATH
+296 NGLNATH

-385 AGMVSKF
+385 ADMVSKF

-494 LMNMTSGRQGH
+494 LMNLTSGRQGH

-533 GALTGVTSFMWGVN
+533 GALTGAISFMWGVN

-608 PKIAAGIQ
+608 PKIATGLKAL
-616 AIAGPIAGILAAIG
+616 AGPLVGILAAIG

-638 WRSWW
+638 WKGWW
-643 REKNGREEAESE
+643 REKNGREEAENE

-661 ELAEARKEMER
+661 ELAEARKEMEK

-716 GIGATGGGVGG
+716 GIGATGGGLTG
-727 AVLGF
+727 AAAGF
-732 KWGSKFGGSGKTKLI
+732 KLGSKFGGTGKGKLI
-747 AGAVGALL
+747 AGALGALV
-755 GALGFGAM
+755 GALGFGAV
-763 GSGIGSAVSDD
+763 GGGIGSGVSDE

-800 THVGEGNKTEAILP
+800 THVGEGNKTEAVLP

-831 SDIPEVS
+831 SDIPESS

-867 DLVSWAASK
+867 DLVNWAASK

-903 VWHGLDAVGYGNL
+903 VWHGLDAIGYGKL

-928 YGYPEDPSKYP
+928 YGYPENPSKYP

-954 DQIKPGMFVFTGKP
+954 DQIKPGMFVFTGKH

-1001 IYSRKDPEGFLRTRT
+1001 IYSRNDPEGFLRTRT

-1022 NSAWRPNRF
+1022 NSAWKPNRF

-1071 LTNTVTSTV
+1071 IISLNPPESAASMNTGVVSGRK
-1080 TSLAQSEAT
+1080 EAT
-1089 ASTNTGAVS
+1089 ASTNTGVVS
-1098 GRKPSTVTSLAQ
+1098 GRK
-1110 SEATASTNTGAV
+1110 
-1122 SGRKPSSFAEVVREL
+1122 SSNFAEVVREL
-1137 DETYKYFMDKPRQD
+1137 DKTYKYFMDNPHRD
-1151 MKLKQDL
+1151 RRLKQDL

-1167 GNVLNPRELERLSR
+1167 GDVLNPIELERLSR

-1210 RQLEKKYSVL
+1210 RQLEEKYSVL

-1225 RMQLKYLTSVGEFSE
+1225 KTQLKYLTSIGEFSE